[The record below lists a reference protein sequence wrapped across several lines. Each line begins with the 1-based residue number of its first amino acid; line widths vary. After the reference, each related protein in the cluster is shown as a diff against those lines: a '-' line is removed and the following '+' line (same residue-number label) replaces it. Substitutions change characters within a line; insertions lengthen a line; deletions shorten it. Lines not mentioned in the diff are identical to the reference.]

1 MKPGAAILMAL
12 ALITTTF
19 AGVSY
24 ADPTTGNG
32 SMNTIA
38 DMNYDALHLLVD
50 FDANGTDYTALTAE
64 IHVYDDDNF
73 SAWFG
78 PRDMTENDDFDNTSW
93 DTPNQ
98 YWADISLV
106 LFFEGSIDAPPMAD
120 EGTWYSVDAYVN
132 DSNGYTVGQAYTQIC
147 MVNGSACDT
156 STDDTEAEDTF
167 NEIDVDGD
175 GAING
180 TELINHENL
189 MRSENNDSP
198 MNTSEETELLDAMAD
213 YDTGFTSAD
222 GNDTE
227 DANDGMLEFNEFMEF
242 FYNEF
247 MSNEFTDYDLYYM
260 DDDDNRT
267 LEIHINDGGDYGYA
281 FVSLANMENE
291 VVYNSTFNT
300 TFWTLDLHANNL
312 YENIYFLT
320 ISIYDTMGDII
331 YMSGD
336 TLGEMDYEQMV
347 FDMYDNNSDGVI
359 SWEEYSLFL
368 MDTDTDWDED
378 EEEHFDM
385 VDKDDD
391 GAVNSSELIYYENS
405 LLIENDEPV
414 MDTDEESELLAEMA
428 DYDIGW
434 ESEDGTDSEDA
445 GDGMLEF
452 NEFMNYENGYSSM
465 DNVSLNLFKGMFLS
479 QDVND
484 DGGLDIDE
492 FSSFMELMMNN
503 TDGSDDSDDSD
514 DSGDS
519 LFMMMMLDTDG
530 DGNISLTEVLVMA
543 DDSGIVTFYT
553 NVFNHNDFNG
563 NGMLNLSELTFFMTH
578 MDDLDP
584 SYCYEVKAG
593 DNVMEDGE
601 LYELGES
608 FDEDMKKDLVAGE
621 TAPFDGEFCPE
632 DQPLPSGEYMVFFAD
647 LNGDGKISLTEA
659 ISLLNSFSMD
669 DGGEPLSDVEE
680 EWVSI
685 AFKMN
690 DRDGDELLDD
700 DEFENFYY
708 QIQSLRDDD
717 EDHDNGGDDGGETNM
732 VCYDRE
738 NHVVVGGFTD
748 ATSCEAAGY
757 MWTDMSQSSGGDDQ
771 NNADTEDEGDEID
784 FMNINVMFEQWHD
797 DSMELVIIEL
807 AVIDNAEDIARLSM
821 MADSMY
827 GNNDS
832 VLDESEVDMLM
843 ALYAMNLDVDDISKG
858 MTLDG
863 QNGTAVDFWVEI
875 DGLLE
880 GDDVVFIRVGTV
892 IEFPTTAYDNST
904 AHTFVVMDEEDDQSN
919 ERMNDS
925 MEDSME
931 DSENCQDYTIWIHN
945 SDSWNVD
952 SATGF
957 ALEETN
963 NAWYAD
969 ECALDDQ
976 ESLIFTLSKVENATL
991 PTEEEDDW
999 TWEDEEMNMFPVCEW
1014 YYAVTLANGSMMEDQ
1029 WMQDAPESG
1038 DYMITLVDNASYE
1051 IYVKCWDP
1059 EQGKMVVD
1067 ITSPLGNSSNTSLGY
1082 AMGYISFK
1090 LPAGTGGN
1098 VTFDVTWT
1106 DGYYT
1111 ESGTLTVYATGDGT
1125 IDLSDIEVAE
1135 SEGLLPGFTAAMGV
1149 LAMLGAAM
1157 IAGRRNRA

>member
-1 MKPGAAILMAL
+1 MTDSTSINMKPGAAILMAL

-32 SMNTIA
+32 SMNTMA
-38 DMNYDALHLLVD
+38 SMDYDELDMIVD

-64 IHVYDDDNF
+64 IHVYDGDGF

-78 PRDMTENDDFDNTSW
+78 PEDMMEESDNTSW
-93 DTPNQ
+93 NTH
-98 YWADISLV
+98 WADISLT
-106 LFFEGSIDAPPMAD
+106 LFFEGSVDASPMAD

-132 DSNGYTVGQAYTQIC
+132 DSYDGSTVGHAFTEIC
-147 MVNGSACDT
+147 MANGSVCEMPT
-156 STDDTEAEDTF
+156 LDTEAEDTF
-167 NEIDVDGD
+167 NEVDVDGD

-189 MRSENNDSP
+189 MRSQNNESP
-198 MNTSEETELLDAMAD
+198 MNTSEEIILLDAMAD

-227 DANDGMLEFNEFMEF
+227 DANDGMLEFYEFMD
-242 FYNEF
+242 FYY
-247 MSNEFTDYDLYYM
+247 DYIM
-260 DDDDNRT
+260 
-267 LEIHINDGGDYGYA
+267 GDYESVGAMLDETGVLTVMIHNGDGNIAYVQIVIMDMYQNELINETHFPA
-281 FVSLANMENE
+281 DSSDPTNGFDDWTSPDCCADSGMYTILVYVYDENDSMIGMEFLTVGE
-291 VVYNSTFNT
+291 MPTQEEMMFQM
-300 TFWTLDLHANNL
+300 FDLDGNG
-312 YENIYFLT
+312 T
-320 ISIYDTMGDII
+320 ISID
-331 YMSGD
+331 
-336 TLGEMDYEQMV
+336 
-347 FDMYDNNSDGVI
+347 
-359 SWEEYSLFL
+359 EYI
-368 MDTDTDWDED
+368 
-378 EEEHFDM
+378 
-385 VDKDDD
+385 
-391 GAVNSSELIYYENS
+391 AV
-405 LLIENDEPV
+405 
-414 MDTDEESELLAEMA
+414 M
-428 DYDIGW
+428 
-434 ESEDGTDSEDA
+434 EDGS
-445 GDGMLEF
+445 
-452 NEFMNYENGYSSM
+452 NETVDEQTKSM
-465 DNVSLNLFKGMFLS
+465 ITNLFTGE
-479 QDVND
+479 DV
-484 DGGLDIDE
+484 DGDQELNMDE
-492 FSSFMELMMNN
+492 FSSFVEAMNNMGEGGEGEYSEMELMM
-503 TDGSDDSDDSD
+503 T
-514 DSGDS
+514 
-519 LFMMMMLDTDG
+519 MLDTDG

-543 DDSGIVTFYT
+543 DDSEIVTFYT

-563 NGMLNLSELTFFMTH
+563 NGMLNLSELTFFMAH

-608 FDEDMKKDLVAGE
+608 SDEDMKMDLVAGE
-621 TAPFDGEFCPE
+621 TASFDGEFCPE
-632 DQPLPSGEYMVFFAD
+632 DQPLPSGEFMVFYAD

-659 ISLLNSFSMD
+659 ISLLNSFSTD
-669 DGGEPLSDVEE
+669 DSGEPLSDVEE

-708 QIQSLRDDD
+708 QIQSLQDDD
-717 EDHDNGGDDGGETNM
+717 EDHDNGGDANM

-738 NHVVVGGFTD
+738 NLVVVGGYTD
-748 ATSCEAAGY
+748 ATSCEADGY
-757 MWTDMSQSSGGDDQ
+757 LWADMSQSSGGDDQ
-771 NNADTEDEGDEID
+771 NNTDTEDEGDEID

-827 GNNDS
+827 GNNDT

-843 ALYAMNLDVDDISKG
+843 ALYAMNLDIDDISKG

-904 AHTFVVMDEEDDQSN
+904 AHTFVVMDVEDDQSN
-919 ERMNDS
+919 ETMN
-925 MEDSME
+925 DSME

-945 SDSWNVD
+945 SETWNVD

-957 ALEETN
+957 AFEETN
-963 NAWYAD
+963 NAWHTD

-999 TWEDEEMNMFPVCEW
+999 TWEDEEMNMFPVCDW
-1014 YYAVTLANGSMMEDQ
+1014 YYAVTFANGSMMEDQ

-1038 DYMITLVDNASYE
+1038 DYMITLVDNASYD

-1111 ESGTLTVYATGDGT
+1111 ESGTLTVYATGDGS

-1157 IAGRRNRA
+1157 IAGRRNKA

>member
-1 MKPGAAILMAL
+1 MTDSTSINMKPGAAILMAL

-32 SMNTIA
+32 SMNTMA
-38 DMNYDALHLLVD
+38 SMDYDELDMIVD

-64 IHVYDDDNF
+64 IHVYDGDGF

-78 PRDMTENDDFDNTSW
+78 PEDMMEESDNTSW
-93 DTPNQ
+93 NTH
-98 YWADISLV
+98 WADISLT
-106 LFFEGSIDAPPMAD
+106 LFFEGSVDASPMAD

-132 DSNGYTVGQAYTQIC
+132 DSYDGSTVGHAFTEIC
-147 MVNGSACDT
+147 MANGSVCEMPT
-156 STDDTEAEDTF
+156 LDTEAEDTF

-175 GAING
+175 GAITG
-180 TELINHENL
+180 QELIDFMNEQRYAENESAL
-189 MRSENNDSP
+189 NN
-198 MNTSEETELLDAMAD
+198 TEETELLEEMAMW
-213 YDTGFTSAD
+213 DTGWTSMD

-227 DANDGMLEFNEFMEF
+227 DANDSMIELNEFLAWYGDGDSEGAPTTAEFSLSNGYLYIWFYEEGDWSYATVELQDNNGNTVYNGTSTNSSWSIDMEENNLTD
-242 FYNEF
+242 NEYWVTF
-247 MSNEFTDYDLYYM
+247 TLIHPDGTVISIIGSWVSDYDYDQMMFDMFDLDGNGNISIDEYIAVMEDGSNETVD
-260 DDDDNRT
+260 
-267 LEIHINDGGDYGYA
+267 
-281 FVSLANMENE
+281 
-291 VVYNSTFNT
+291 
-300 TFWTLDLHANNL
+300 
-312 YENIYFLT
+312 
-320 ISIYDTMGDII
+320 
-331 YMSGD
+331 
-336 TLGEMDYEQMV
+336 EQ
-347 FDMYDNNSDGVI
+347 
-359 SWEEYSLFL
+359 
-368 MDTDTDWDED
+368 T
-378 EEEHFDM
+378 
-385 VDKDDD
+385 K
-391 GAVNSSELIYYENS
+391 
-405 LLIENDEPV
+405 
-414 MDTDEESELLAEMA
+414 
-428 DYDIGW
+428 
-434 ESEDGTDSEDA
+434 
-445 GDGMLEF
+445 
-452 NEFMNYENGYSSM
+452 SM
-465 DNVSLNLFKGMFLS
+465 ITNLFTGE
-479 QDVND
+479 DV
-484 DGGLDIDE
+484 DGDQELNMDE
-492 FSSFMELMMNN
+492 FSSFVEAMNN
-503 TDGSDDSDDSD
+503 MGEDDDEDD
-514 DSGDS
+514 
-519 LFMMMMLDTDG
+519 LEMMMMMLDTDG

-543 DDSGIVTFYT
+543 DDSEIVTFYT

-563 NGMLNLSELTFFMTH
+563 NGMLNLSELTIFMAH
-578 MDDLDP
+578 LDDMDP

-601 LYELGES
+601 LWEFGES
-608 FDEDMKKDLVAGE
+608 SDEGMKMDLVAGE
-621 TAPFDGEFCPE
+621 TASFDGEFCPE
-632 DQPLPSGEYMVFFAD
+632 SLPSGEFLVFFAD

-659 ISLLNSFSMD
+659 ISLVNSFSMD
-669 DGGEPLSDVEE
+669 DSGEPLSDVEE

-708 QIQSLRDDD
+708 QIQSLQDDD

-738 NHVVVGGFTD
+738 NLVVVGGYTD
-748 ATSCEAAGY
+748 ATSCEADGY
-757 MWTDMSQSSGGDDQ
+757 LWADMSQSSGGDDQ
-771 NNADTEDEGDEID
+771 NNTDTEDEGDEID

-843 ALYAMNLDVDDISKG
+843 ALYAMNLDIDDISKG

-957 ALEETN
+957 AFEETN

-976 ESLIFTLSKVENATL
+976 ESLIFKLSKVENATL

-1038 DYMITLVDNASYE
+1038 DYMITLVDNASYD

-1111 ESGTLTVYATGDGT
+1111 ESGTLTVYATGDGS

-1157 IAGRRNRA
+1157 IAGRRNKA

>member
-1 MKPGAAILMAL
+1 MTDSTSINMKPGAAILMAL

-24 ADPTTGNG
+24 ADPATGNG
-32 SMNTIA
+32 SMNTMA
-38 DMNYDALHLLVD
+38 SMDYDELDMIVD

-64 IHVYDDDNF
+64 IHVYDGDGF

-78 PRDMTENDDFDNTSW
+78 PEDMMEESDNTSW
-93 DTPNQ
+93 NTH
-98 YWADISLV
+98 WADISLT
-106 LFFEGSIDAPPMAD
+106 LFFEGSIDASPMAD

-132 DSNGYTVGQAYTQIC
+132 DSYDGYTVGHAFTEIC
-147 MVNGSACDT
+147 MANGSVCEMPT
-156 STDDTEAEDTF
+156 LDTEAEDIF

-189 MRSENNDSP
+189 MRSQNNESP
-198 MNTSEETELLDAMAD
+198 MNTSEEIILLDAMAD

-227 DANDGMLEFNEFMEF
+227 DANDGMLEFYEFMD
-242 FYNEF
+242 FYYDYIMGDYESVGAMLDETGVLTVMIHNGDGNIAYVQIVIMDMYQNELI
-247 MSNEFTDYDLYYM
+247 NETHFPADSSDPTNGFDDWTSPDCCADSGMYMILVHLYDENNSMIEVTFLTVGEM
-260 DDDDNRT
+260 PTEEESMFLMFD
-267 LEIHINDGGDYGYA
+267 NDGNG
-281 FVSLANMENE
+281 N
-291 VVYNSTFNT
+291 
-300 TFWTLDLHANNL
+300 
-312 YENIYFLT
+312 
-320 ISIYDTMGDII
+320 ISID
-331 YMSGD
+331 
-336 TLGEMDYEQMV
+336 
-347 FDMYDNNSDGVI
+347 
-359 SWEEYSLFL
+359 EYF
-368 MDTDTDWDED
+368 
-378 EEEHFDM
+378 
-385 VDKDDD
+385 
-391 GAVNSSELIYYENS
+391 A
-405 LLIENDEPV
+405 LIEGSNNETIDEQ
-414 MDTDEESELLAEMA
+414 TK
-428 DYDIGW
+428 
-434 ESEDGTDSEDA
+434 
-445 GDGMLEF
+445 
-452 NEFMNYENGYSSM
+452 SM
-465 DNVSLNLFKGMFLS
+465 ITNLFMGE
-479 QDVND
+479 DV
-484 DGGLDIDE
+484 DGDQELNMDE
-492 FSSFMELMMNN
+492 FSSFVEAMNNMGEGGEGEYSEMEL
-503 TDGSDDSDDSD
+503 
-514 DSGDS
+514 
-519 LFMMMMLDTDG
+519 MMMMLDENQDGNITLSEILVMVEENQSDASQMTTFYTNMFNNEDVDENALLDAGEFAVFFRVLVELDGEDCYEVMVGDAFMEEGEFEDEEGNYNYYMVGDTAPSNGTYCVQTGMDSDGFLYMHDTNGDDQLSLTEILAAISDENSTSMDLMIIGWVFESYDDNSDQLLGPNELGQFIDRIDNEYDYQPTPVQMMDLIDTDG
-530 DGNISLTEVLVMA
+530 DGSVSMNEIVLWISAENEEPMSEIEKEYLGIMFMMFDA
-543 DDSGIVTFYT
+543 DA
-553 NVFNHNDFNG
+553 NA
-563 NGMLNLSELTFFMTH
+563 MLNASEFP
-578 MDDLDP
+578 D
-584 SYCYEVKAG
+584 
-593 DNVMEDGE
+593 
-601 LYELGES
+601 
-608 FDEDMKKDLVAGE
+608 
-621 TAPFDGEFCPE
+621 
-632 DQPLPSGEYMVFFAD
+632 
-647 LNGDGKISLTEA
+647 
-659 ISLLNSFSMD
+659 
-669 DGGEPLSDVEE
+669 
-680 EWVSI
+680 
-685 AFKMN
+685 
-690 DRDGDELLDD
+690 
-700 DEFENFYY
+700 FYY
-708 QIQSLRDDD
+708 AMQSQ
-717 EDHDNGGDDGGETNM
+717 DHDNGGDDGGETNM
-732 VCYDRE
+732 VCYDTV

-748 ATSCEAAGY
+748 ATSCETAGHL
-757 MWTDMSQSSGGDDQ
+757 WTDMSQSSGGDDQ
-771 NNADTEDEGDEID
+771 NNTDTEDEGDEID

-827 GNNDS
+827 GNNDT

-843 ALYAMNLDVDDISKG
+843 ALYAMNLDIDDISKG

-904 AHTFVVMDEEDDQSN
+904 AHTFVVMDQEDDQSN
-919 ERMNDS
+919 ETMN
-925 MEDSME
+925 DSME

-945 SDSWNVD
+945 SETWNVD

-957 ALEETN
+957 AFEETN
-963 NAWYAD
+963 NAWHTD

-999 TWEDEEMNMFPVCEW
+999 TWEDEEMNMFPVCDW
-1014 YYAVTLANGSMMEDQ
+1014 YYAVTFANGSMMEDQ

-1038 DYMITLVDNASYE
+1038 DYMITLVDNASYD

>member
-1 MKPGAAILMAL
+1 MTDSTSINMKPGAAILMAL

-32 SMNTIA
+32 SMNTMA
-38 DMNYDALHLLVD
+38 SMDYDELDMIVD

-64 IHVYDDDNF
+64 IHVYDGDGF

-78 PRDMTENDDFDNTSW
+78 PEDMMEESDNTSW
-93 DTPNQ
+93 NTH
-98 YWADISLV
+98 WADISLT
-106 LFFEGSIDAPPMAD
+106 LFFEGSVDASPMAD

-132 DSNGYTVGQAYTQIC
+132 DSYDGSTVGHAFTEIC
-147 MVNGSACDT
+147 MANGSVCEMPT
-156 STDDTEAEDTF
+156 LDTEAEDTF

-175 GAING
+175 GAITG
-180 TELINHENL
+180 QELIDFMNEQRYAENESAL
-189 MRSENNDSP
+189 NN
-198 MNTSEETELLDAMAD
+198 TEETELLEEMAMW
-213 YDTGFTSAD
+213 DTGWTSMD

-227 DANDGMLEFNEFMEF
+227 DANDSMIELNEFLAWYGDGDSEGAPTTAEFSLSNGYLYIWFYEEGDWSYATVELQDNNGNTVYNGTSTNSSWSIDMEENNLTD
-242 FYNEF
+242 NEYWVNF
-247 MSNEFTDYDLYYM
+247 TLIHPDGTVISIIGSWVSDYDYDQMMFDMFDLDGNGNISIDEYIAVMEDGSNETVD
-260 DDDDNRT
+260 
-267 LEIHINDGGDYGYA
+267 
-281 FVSLANMENE
+281 
-291 VVYNSTFNT
+291 
-300 TFWTLDLHANNL
+300 
-312 YENIYFLT
+312 
-320 ISIYDTMGDII
+320 
-331 YMSGD
+331 
-336 TLGEMDYEQMV
+336 EQ
-347 FDMYDNNSDGVI
+347 
-359 SWEEYSLFL
+359 
-368 MDTDTDWDED
+368 T
-378 EEEHFDM
+378 
-385 VDKDDD
+385 K
-391 GAVNSSELIYYENS
+391 
-405 LLIENDEPV
+405 
-414 MDTDEESELLAEMA
+414 
-428 DYDIGW
+428 
-434 ESEDGTDSEDA
+434 
-445 GDGMLEF
+445 
-452 NEFMNYENGYSSM
+452 SM
-465 DNVSLNLFKGMFLS
+465 ITNLFTGE
-479 QDVND
+479 DV
-484 DGGLDIDE
+484 DGDQELNMDE
-492 FSSFMELMMNN
+492 FSSFVEAMNN
-503 TDGSDDSDDSD
+503 MGEDDDEDD
-514 DSGDS
+514 
-519 LFMMMMLDTDG
+519 LEMMMMMLDTDG

-543 DDSGIVTFYT
+543 DDSEIVTFYT

-563 NGMLNLSELTFFMTH
+563 NGMLNLSELTFFMAH
-578 MDDLDP
+578 LDDLDP

-601 LYELGES
+601 LWEFGES
-608 FDEDMKKDLVAGE
+608 SDEDMKMDLVAGE
-621 TAPFDGEFCPE
+621 TASFDGEFCPE
-632 DQPLPSGEYMVFFAD
+632 DQPLPSGEFMVFYAD

-659 ISLLNSFSMD
+659 ISLLNSFSTD
-669 DGGEPLSDVEE
+669 DSGEPLSDVEE

-700 DEFENFYY
+700 DEFENFFY
-708 QIQSLRDDD
+708 QIQSLQDDD

-738 NHVVVGGFTD
+738 NLVVVGGYTD
-748 ATSCEAAGY
+748 ATSCEADGY
-757 MWTDMSQSSGGDDQ
+757 LWADMSQSSGGDDQ
-771 NNADTEDEGDEID
+771 NNTDTEDEGDEID

-843 ALYAMNLDVDDISKG
+843 ALYAMNLDIDDISKG

-919 ERMNDS
+919 ETMN
-925 MEDSME
+925 DSME

-945 SDSWNVD
+945 SETWNVD

-957 ALEETN
+957 AFEETN

-976 ESLIFTLSKVENATL
+976 ESLIFKLSKVENATL
-991 PTEEEDDW
+991 PTEEDDDW

-1038 DYMITLVDNASYE
+1038 DYMITLVDNASYD

-1111 ESGTLTVYATGDGT
+1111 ESGTLTVYATGDGS

-1157 IAGRRNRA
+1157 IAGRRNKA

>member
-1 MKPGAAILMAL
+1 MTDSTSINMKPGAAILMAL

-32 SMNTIA
+32 SMNTMA
-38 DMNYDALHLLVD
+38 SMDYDELDMIVD

-64 IHVYDDDNF
+64 IHVYDGDGF

-78 PRDMTENDDFDNTSW
+78 PEDMMEESDNTSW
-93 DTPNQ
+93 NTH
-98 YWADISLV
+98 WADISLT
-106 LFFEGSIDAPPMAD
+106 LFFEGSVDASPMAD

-132 DSNGYTVGQAYTQIC
+132 DSYDGSTVGHAFTEIC
-147 MVNGSACDT
+147 MANGSVCEMPT
-156 STDDTEAEDTF
+156 LDTEAEDTF
-167 NEIDVDGD
+167 NEVDVDGD

-189 MRSENNDSP
+189 MRSQNNESP
-198 MNTSEETELLDAMAD
+198 MNTSEEIILLDAMAD

-227 DANDGMLEFNEFMEF
+227 DANDGMLEFYEFMD
-242 FYNEF
+242 FYY
-247 MSNEFTDYDLYYM
+247 DYIM
-260 DDDDNRT
+260 
-267 LEIHINDGGDYGYA
+267 GDYESVGAMLDETGVLTVMIHNGDGNIAYVQIVIMDMYQNELINETHFPA
-281 FVSLANMENE
+281 DSSDPTNGFDDWTSPDCCADSGMYTILVYVYDENDSMIGMEFLTVGE
-291 VVYNSTFNT
+291 MPTQEEMMFQM
-300 TFWTLDLHANNL
+300 FDLDGNG
-312 YENIYFLT
+312 T
-320 ISIYDTMGDII
+320 ISID
-331 YMSGD
+331 
-336 TLGEMDYEQMV
+336 
-347 FDMYDNNSDGVI
+347 
-359 SWEEYSLFL
+359 EYI
-368 MDTDTDWDED
+368 
-378 EEEHFDM
+378 
-385 VDKDDD
+385 
-391 GAVNSSELIYYENS
+391 AV
-405 LLIENDEPV
+405 
-414 MDTDEESELLAEMA
+414 M
-428 DYDIGW
+428 
-434 ESEDGTDSEDA
+434 EDGS
-445 GDGMLEF
+445 
-452 NEFMNYENGYSSM
+452 NETVDEQTKSM
-465 DNVSLNLFKGMFLS
+465 ITNLFTGE
-479 QDVND
+479 DV
-484 DGGLDIDE
+484 DGDQELNMDE
-492 FSSFMELMMNN
+492 FSSFVEAMNNMGEGGEGEYSEMELMM
-503 TDGSDDSDDSD
+503 T
-514 DSGDS
+514 
-519 LFMMMMLDTDG
+519 MLDTDG

-543 DDSGIVTFYT
+543 DDSEIVTFYT

-563 NGMLNLSELTFFMTH
+563 NGMLNLSELTIFMAH
-578 MDDLDP
+578 LDDMDP

-608 FDEDMKKDLVAGE
+608 SDEDMKMDLVAGE
-621 TAPFDGEFCPE
+621 TASFDGEFCPE
-632 DQPLPSGEYMVFFAD
+632 DQPLPSGEFMVFYAD

-659 ISLLNSFSMD
+659 ISLLNSFSTD
-669 DGGEPLSDVEE
+669 DSGEPLSDVEE

-708 QIQSLRDDD
+708 QIQSLQDDD

-738 NHVVVGGFTD
+738 NLVVVGGYTD
-748 ATSCEAAGY
+748 ATSCEADGY
-757 MWTDMSQSSGGDDQ
+757 LWADMSQSSGGDDQ
-771 NNADTEDEGDEID
+771 NNTDTEDEGDEID

-827 GNNDS
+827 GNNDT

-843 ALYAMNLDVDDISKG
+843 ALYAMNLDIDDISKG

-904 AHTFVVMDEEDDQSN
+904 AHTFVVMDVEDDQSN
-919 ERMNDS
+919 ETMN
-925 MEDSME
+925 DSME

-945 SDSWNVD
+945 SETWNVD

-957 ALEETN
+957 AFEETN
-963 NAWYAD
+963 NAWHTD

-999 TWEDEEMNMFPVCEW
+999 TWEDEEMNMFPVCDW
-1014 YYAVTLANGSMMEDQ
+1014 YYAVTFANGSMMEDQ

-1038 DYMITLVDNASYE
+1038 DYMITLVDNASYD

-1157 IAGRRNRA
+1157 IAGRRNKA

>member
-1 MKPGAAILMAL
+1 MTDSTSINMKPGAAILMAL

-32 SMNTIA
+32 SMNTMA
-38 DMNYDALHLLVD
+38 SMDYDELDMIVD

-64 IHVYDDDNF
+64 IHVYDGDGF

-78 PRDMTENDDFDNTSW
+78 PEDMMEESDNTSW
-93 DTPNQ
+93 NTH
-98 YWADISLV
+98 WADISLT
-106 LFFEGSIDAPPMAD
+106 LFFEGSVDASPMAD

-132 DSNGYTVGQAYTQIC
+132 DSYDGSTVGHAFTEIC
-147 MVNGSACDT
+147 MANGSVCEMPT
-156 STDDTEAEDTF
+156 LDTEAEDTF
-167 NEIDVDGD
+167 NEVDVDGD

-189 MRSENNDSP
+189 MRSQNNESP
-198 MNTSEETELLDAMAD
+198 MNTSEEIILLDAMAD

-227 DANDGMLEFNEFMEF
+227 DANDGMLEFYEFMD
-242 FYNEF
+242 FYY
-247 MSNEFTDYDLYYM
+247 DYIM
-260 DDDDNRT
+260 
-267 LEIHINDGGDYGYA
+267 GDYESVGAMLDETGVLTVMIHNGDGNIAYVQIVIMDMYQNELINETHFPA
-281 FVSLANMENE
+281 DSSDPTNGFDDWTSPDCCADSGMYTILVYVYDENDSMIGMEFLTVGE
-291 VVYNSTFNT
+291 MPTQEEMMFQM
-300 TFWTLDLHANNL
+300 FDLDGNG
-312 YENIYFLT
+312 T
-320 ISIYDTMGDII
+320 ISID
-331 YMSGD
+331 
-336 TLGEMDYEQMV
+336 
-347 FDMYDNNSDGVI
+347 
-359 SWEEYSLFL
+359 EYI
-368 MDTDTDWDED
+368 
-378 EEEHFDM
+378 
-385 VDKDDD
+385 
-391 GAVNSSELIYYENS
+391 AV
-405 LLIENDEPV
+405 
-414 MDTDEESELLAEMA
+414 M
-428 DYDIGW
+428 
-434 ESEDGTDSEDA
+434 EDGS
-445 GDGMLEF
+445 
-452 NEFMNYENGYSSM
+452 NETVDEQTKSM
-465 DNVSLNLFKGMFLS
+465 ITNLFTGE
-479 QDVND
+479 DV
-484 DGGLDIDE
+484 DGDQELNMDE
-492 FSSFMELMMNN
+492 FSSFVEAMNNMGEGGEGEYSEMELMM
-503 TDGSDDSDDSD
+503 T
-514 DSGDS
+514 
-519 LFMMMMLDTDG
+519 MLDTDG

-543 DDSGIVTFYT
+543 DDSEIVTFYT

-563 NGMLNLSELTFFMTH
+563 NGMLNLSELTFFMAH

-601 LYELGES
+601 LWEFGES
-608 FDEDMKKDLVAGE
+608 SDEGMKMDLVAGE
-621 TAPFDGEFCPE
+621 TASFDGEFCPE
-632 DQPLPSGEYMVFFAD
+632 DQPLPSGEFMVFYAD

-659 ISLLNSFSMD
+659 ISLLNSFSTD
-669 DGGEPLSDVEE
+669 DSGEPLSDVEE

-708 QIQSLRDDD
+708 QIQSLQDDD
-717 EDHDNGGDDGGETNM
+717 EDHDNGGDANM

-738 NHVVVGGFTD
+738 NLVVVGGYTD
-748 ATSCEAAGY
+748 ATSCEADGY
-757 MWTDMSQSSGGDDQ
+757 LWADMSQSSGGDDQ
-771 NNADTEDEGDEID
+771 NNTDTEDEGDEID

-827 GNNDS
+827 GNNDT

-843 ALYAMNLDVDDISKG
+843 ALYAMNLDIDDISKG

-904 AHTFVVMDEEDDQSN
+904 AHTFVVMDVEDDQSN
-919 ERMNDS
+919 ETMN
-925 MEDSME
+925 DSME

-945 SDSWNVD
+945 SETWNVD

-957 ALEETN
+957 AFEETN
-963 NAWYAD
+963 NAWHTD

-999 TWEDEEMNMFPVCEW
+999 TWEDEEMNMFPVCDW
-1014 YYAVTLANGSMMEDQ
+1014 YYAVTFANGSMMEDQ

-1038 DYMITLVDNASYE
+1038 DYMITLVDNASYD

-1111 ESGTLTVYATGDGT
+1111 ESGTLTVYATGDGS

-1157 IAGRRNRA
+1157 IAGRRNKA

>member
-1 MKPGAAILMAL
+1 MTDSTSINMKPGAAILMAL

-32 SMNTIA
+32 SMNTMA
-38 DMNYDALHLLVD
+38 SMDYDELDMIVD

-64 IHVYDDDNF
+64 IHVYDGDGF

-78 PRDMTENDDFDNTSW
+78 PEDMMEESDNTSW
-93 DTPNQ
+93 NTH
-98 YWADISLV
+98 WADISLT
-106 LFFEGSIDAPPMAD
+106 LFFEGSVDASPMAD

-132 DSNGYTVGQAYTQIC
+132 DSYDGSTVGHAFTEIC
-147 MVNGSACDT
+147 MANGSVCEMPT
-156 STDDTEAEDTF
+156 LDTEAEDTF
-167 NEIDVDGD
+167 NEVDVDGD

-189 MRSENNDSP
+189 MRSQNNESP
-198 MNTSEETELLDAMAD
+198 MNTSEEIILLDAMAD

-227 DANDGMLEFNEFMEF
+227 DANDGMLEFYEFMD
-242 FYNEF
+242 FYY
-247 MSNEFTDYDLYYM
+247 DYIM
-260 DDDDNRT
+260 
-267 LEIHINDGGDYGYA
+267 GDYESVGAMLDETGVLTVMIHNGDGNIAYVQIVIMDMYQNELINETHFPA
-281 FVSLANMENE
+281 DSSDPTNGFDDWTSPDCCADSGMYTILVYVYDENDSMIGMEFLTVGE
-291 VVYNSTFNT
+291 MPTQEEMMFQM
-300 TFWTLDLHANNL
+300 FDLDGNG
-312 YENIYFLT
+312 T
-320 ISIYDTMGDII
+320 ISID
-331 YMSGD
+331 
-336 TLGEMDYEQMV
+336 
-347 FDMYDNNSDGVI
+347 
-359 SWEEYSLFL
+359 EYI
-368 MDTDTDWDED
+368 
-378 EEEHFDM
+378 
-385 VDKDDD
+385 
-391 GAVNSSELIYYENS
+391 AV
-405 LLIENDEPV
+405 
-414 MDTDEESELLAEMA
+414 M
-428 DYDIGW
+428 
-434 ESEDGTDSEDA
+434 EDGS
-445 GDGMLEF
+445 
-452 NEFMNYENGYSSM
+452 NETVDEQTKSM
-465 DNVSLNLFKGMFLS
+465 ITNLFTGE
-479 QDVND
+479 DV
-484 DGGLDIDE
+484 DGDQELNMDE
-492 FSSFMELMMNN
+492 FSSFVEAMNNMGEGGEGEYSEMELMM
-503 TDGSDDSDDSD
+503 T
-514 DSGDS
+514 
-519 LFMMMMLDTDG
+519 MLDTDG
-530 DGNISLTEVLVMA
+530 DGNISLTEMLVM
-543 DDSGIVTFYT
+543 SVEPESETTFLT

-563 NGMLNLSELTFFMTH
+563 NGMLNLSELTIFMAH
-578 MDDLDP
+578 LDDMDP

-601 LYELGES
+601 LWEFGES
-608 FDEDMKKDLVAGE
+608 SDEGMKMDLVAGE
-621 TAPFDGEFCPE
+621 TASFDGEFCPE
-632 DQPLPSGEYMVFFAD
+632 DQPLPSGEFMVFYAD

-659 ISLLNSFSMD
+659 ISLLNSFSTD
-669 DGGEPLSDVEE
+669 DSGEPLSDVEE

-700 DEFENFYY
+700 DEFENFFY
-708 QIQSLRDDD
+708 QIQSLQDDD

-738 NHVVVGGFTD
+738 NLVVVGGYTD
-748 ATSCEAAGY
+748 ATSCEADGY
-757 MWTDMSQSSGGDDQ
+757 LWADMSQSSGGDDQ
-771 NNADTEDEGDEID
+771 NNTDTEDEGDEID

-843 ALYAMNLDVDDISKG
+843 ALYAMNLDIDDISKG

-919 ERMNDS
+919 ETMN
-925 MEDSME
+925 DSME

-945 SDSWNVD
+945 SETWNVD

-957 ALEETN
+957 AFEETN

-976 ESLIFTLSKVENATL
+976 ESLIFKLSKVENATL
-991 PTEEEDDW
+991 PTEEDDDW

-1038 DYMITLVDNASYE
+1038 DYMIMLMDNASYD

-1157 IAGRRNRA
+1157 IAGRRNKA

>member
-1 MKPGAAILMAL
+1 MTDSTSINMKPGAAILMAL

-32 SMNTIA
+32 SMNTMA
-38 DMNYDALHLLVD
+38 SMDYDELDMIVD

-64 IHVYDDDNF
+64 IHVYDGDGF

-78 PRDMTENDDFDNTSW
+78 PEDMMEESDNTSW
-93 DTPNQ
+93 NTH
-98 YWADISLV
+98 WADISLT
-106 LFFEGSIDAPPMAD
+106 LFFEGSVDASPMAD

-132 DSNGYTVGQAYTQIC
+132 DSYDGSTVGHAFTEIC
-147 MVNGSACDT
+147 MANGSVCEMPT
-156 STDDTEAEDTF
+156 LDTEAEDTF
-167 NEIDVDGD
+167 NEVDVDGD

-189 MRSENNDSP
+189 MRSQNNESP
-198 MNTSEETELLDAMAD
+198 MNTSEEIILLDAMAD

-227 DANDGMLEFNEFMEF
+227 DANDGMLEFYEFMD
-242 FYNEF
+242 FYY
-247 MSNEFTDYDLYYM
+247 DYIM
-260 DDDDNRT
+260 
-267 LEIHINDGGDYGYA
+267 GDYESVGAMLDETGVLTVMIHNGDGNIAYVQIVIMDMYQNELINETHFPA
-281 FVSLANMENE
+281 DSSDPTNGFDDWTSPDCCADSGMYTILVYVYDENDSMIGMEFLTVGE
-291 VVYNSTFNT
+291 MPTQEEMMFQM
-300 TFWTLDLHANNL
+300 FDLDGNG
-312 YENIYFLT
+312 T
-320 ISIYDTMGDII
+320 ISID
-331 YMSGD
+331 
-336 TLGEMDYEQMV
+336 
-347 FDMYDNNSDGVI
+347 
-359 SWEEYSLFL
+359 EYI
-368 MDTDTDWDED
+368 
-378 EEEHFDM
+378 
-385 VDKDDD
+385 
-391 GAVNSSELIYYENS
+391 AV
-405 LLIENDEPV
+405 
-414 MDTDEESELLAEMA
+414 M
-428 DYDIGW
+428 
-434 ESEDGTDSEDA
+434 EDGS
-445 GDGMLEF
+445 
-452 NEFMNYENGYSSM
+452 NETVDEQTKSM
-465 DNVSLNLFKGMFLS
+465 ITNLFTGE
-479 QDVND
+479 DV
-484 DGGLDIDE
+484 DGDQELNMDE
-492 FSSFMELMMNN
+492 FSSFVEAMNNMGEGGEGEYSEMELMM
-503 TDGSDDSDDSD
+503 T
-514 DSGDS
+514 
-519 LFMMMMLDTDG
+519 MLDTDG
-530 DGNISLTEVLVMA
+530 DGNISLTEMLVM
-543 DDSGIVTFYT
+543 SVEPESETTFLT

-563 NGMLNLSELTFFMTH
+563 NGMLNLSELTIFMAH
-578 MDDLDP
+578 LDDMDP

-601 LYELGES
+601 LWEFGES
-608 FDEDMKKDLVAGE
+608 SDEGMKMDLVAGE
-621 TAPFDGEFCPE
+621 TASFDGEFCPE
-632 DQPLPSGEYMVFFAD
+632 DQPLPSGEFMVFFAD

-659 ISLLNSFSMD
+659 ISLVNSFSMD
-669 DGGEPLSDVEE
+669 DVGEPLSDVEE

-700 DEFENFYY
+700 DEFENFFY
-708 QIQSLRDDD
+708 QIQSLQDDD
-717 EDHDNGGDDGGETNM
+717 EDHDNGGDANM

-738 NHVVVGGFTD
+738 NLVVVGGYTD
-748 ATSCEAAGY
+748 ATSCEADGY
-757 MWTDMSQSSGGDDQ
+757 LWADMSQSSGGDDQ
-771 NNADTEDEGDEID
+771 NNTDTEDEGDEID

-827 GNNDS
+827 GNNDT

-843 ALYAMNLDVDDISKG
+843 ALYAMNLDIDDISKG

-904 AHTFVVMDEEDDQSN
+904 AHTFVVMDVEDDQSN
-919 ERMNDS
+919 ETMN
-925 MEDSME
+925 DSME

-945 SDSWNVD
+945 SETWNVD

-957 ALEETN
+957 AFEETN
-963 NAWYAD
+963 NAWHTD

-999 TWEDEEMNMFPVCEW
+999 TWEDEEMNMFPVCDW
-1014 YYAVTLANGSMMEDQ
+1014 YYAVTFANGSMMEDQ

-1038 DYMITLVDNASYE
+1038 DYMITLVDNASYD

-1111 ESGTLTVYATGDGT
+1111 ESGTLTVYATGDGS

-1157 IAGRRNRA
+1157 IAGRRNKA

>member
-1 MKPGAAILMAL
+1 MTDSTSINMKPGAAILMAL

-32 SMNTIA
+32 SMNTMA
-38 DMNYDALHLLVD
+38 SMDYDELDMIVD

-64 IHVYDDDNF
+64 IHVYDGDGF

-78 PRDMTENDDFDNTSW
+78 PEDMMEESDNTSW
-93 DTPNQ
+93 NTH
-98 YWADISLV
+98 WADISLT
-106 LFFEGSIDAPPMAD
+106 LFFEGSVDASPMAD

-132 DSNGYTVGQAYTQIC
+132 DSYDGSTVGHAFTEIC
-147 MVNGSACDT
+147 MANGSVCEMPT
-156 STDDTEAEDTF
+156 LDTEAEDTF
-167 NEIDVDGD
+167 NEVDVDGD

-189 MRSENNDSP
+189 MRSQNNESP
-198 MNTSEETELLDAMAD
+198 MNTSEEIILLDAMAD

-227 DANDGMLEFNEFMEF
+227 DANDGMLEFYEFMD
-242 FYNEF
+242 FYY
-247 MSNEFTDYDLYYM
+247 DYIM
-260 DDDDNRT
+260 
-267 LEIHINDGGDYGYA
+267 GDYESVGAMLDETGVLTVMIHNGDGNIAYVQIVIMDMYQNELINETHFPA
-281 FVSLANMENE
+281 DSSDPTNGFDDWTSPDCCADSGMYTILVYVYDENDSMIGMEFLTVGE
-291 VVYNSTFNT
+291 MPTQEEMMFQM
-300 TFWTLDLHANNL
+300 FDLDGNG
-312 YENIYFLT
+312 T
-320 ISIYDTMGDII
+320 ISIDEYIAVMEDGSNETVD
-331 YMSGD
+331 
-336 TLGEMDYEQMV
+336 EQTKSMIT
-347 FDMYDNNSDGVI
+347 N
-359 SWEEYSLFL
+359 LF
-368 MDTDTDWDED
+368 M
-378 EEEHFDM
+378 
-385 VDKDDD
+385 
-391 GAVNSSELIYYENS
+391 
-405 LLIENDEPV
+405 
-414 MDTDEESELLAEMA
+414 
-428 DYDIGW
+428 
-434 ESEDGTDSEDA
+434 SEDVD
-445 GDGMLEF
+445 GDQE
-452 NEFMNYENGYSSM
+452 
-465 DNVSLNLFKGMFLS
+465 LNM
-479 QDVND
+479 
-484 DGGLDIDE
+484 DE
-492 FSSFMELMMNN
+492 FSSFVEAMNNMGEGGEGEYSEMELMM
-503 TDGSDDSDDSD
+503 T
-514 DSGDS
+514 
-519 LFMMMMLDTDG
+519 MLDTDG
-530 DGNISLTEVLVMA
+530 DGNISLTEMLVM
-543 DDSGIVTFYT
+543 SVEPESETTFLT

-563 NGMLNLSELTFFMTH
+563 NGMLNLSELTIFMAH
-578 MDDLDP
+578 LDDMDP

-601 LYELGES
+601 LWEFGES
-608 FDEDMKKDLVAGE
+608 SDEGMKMDLVAGE
-621 TAPFDGEFCPE
+621 TASFDGEFCPE
-632 DQPLPSGEYMVFFAD
+632 DQPLPSGEFMVFYAD

-659 ISLLNSFSMD
+659 ISLLNSFSTD
-669 DGGEPLSDVEE
+669 DSGEPLSDVEE

-700 DEFENFYY
+700 DEFENFFY
-708 QIQSLRDDD
+708 QIQSLQDDD

-738 NHVVVGGFTD
+738 NLVVVGGYTD
-748 ATSCEAAGY
+748 ATSCEADGY
-757 MWTDMSQSSGGDDQ
+757 LWADMSQSSGGDDQ
-771 NNADTEDEGDEID
+771 NNTDTEDEGDEID

-843 ALYAMNLDVDDISKG
+843 ALYAMNLDIDDISKG

-904 AHTFVVMDEEDDQSN
+904 AHTFVVMDVEDDQSN
-919 ERMNDS
+919 ETMN
-925 MEDSME
+925 DSME

-945 SDSWNVD
+945 SETWNVD

-957 ALEETN
+957 AFEETN
-963 NAWYAD
+963 NAWHTD

-999 TWEDEEMNMFPVCEW
+999 TWEDEEMNMFPVCDW
-1014 YYAVTLANGSMMEDQ
+1014 YYAVTFANGSMMEDQ

-1038 DYMITLVDNASYE
+1038 DYMITLVDNASYD

-1157 IAGRRNRA
+1157 IAGRRNKA

>member
-1 MKPGAAILMAL
+1 MNDTVSLKMKPGLAFLMAL
-12 ALITTTF
+12 ALVTTTF

-24 ADPTTGNG
+24 ADPATGTG
-32 SMNTIA
+32 AMNTIA
-38 DMNYDALHLLVD
+38 YMDYDELHLLVD

-98 YWADISLV
+98 YWADISLA
-106 LFFEGSIDAPPMAD
+106 LFFEGSPGVSPMAD
-120 EGTWYSVDAYVN
+120 EDTWYSVDAYVN

-156 STDDTEAEDTF
+156 STDDTEAEDIF

-189 MRSENNDSP
+189 MRSQNNESP
-198 MNTSEETELLDAMAD
+198 MNTSEEIILLDAMAD

-227 DANDGMLEFNEFMEF
+227 DANDGMLEFYEFMDFYYDYIMGDYESVGAMLDETGVLTVMIHNGDGNIAYVQIVIMDMYQNELINETHFPADSSDPTNGFDDWTSPDCCADSGMYTILVYVYDENDSMIGMEF
-242 FYNEF
+242 FTVGEMPTQEEMMFQMFDLDGNGNISIDEYIAAMEDG
-247 MSNEFTDYDLYYM
+247 SNETVD
-260 DDDDNRT
+260 
-267 LEIHINDGGDYGYA
+267 
-281 FVSLANMENE
+281 
-291 VVYNSTFNT
+291 
-300 TFWTLDLHANNL
+300 
-312 YENIYFLT
+312 
-320 ISIYDTMGDII
+320 
-331 YMSGD
+331 
-336 TLGEMDYEQMV
+336 EQ
-347 FDMYDNNSDGVI
+347 
-359 SWEEYSLFL
+359 
-368 MDTDTDWDED
+368 T
-378 EEEHFDM
+378 
-385 VDKDDD
+385 K
-391 GAVNSSELIYYENS
+391 
-405 LLIENDEPV
+405 
-414 MDTDEESELLAEMA
+414 
-428 DYDIGW
+428 
-434 ESEDGTDSEDA
+434 
-445 GDGMLEF
+445 
-452 NEFMNYENGYSSM
+452 SM
-465 DNVSLNLFKGMFLS
+465 ITNLFTGE
-479 QDVND
+479 DV
-484 DGGLDIDE
+484 DGDQELNMDE
-492 FSSFMELMMNN
+492 FSSFVEAMNN
-503 TDGSDDSDDSD
+503 MGEDDDEDD
-514 DSGDS
+514 
-519 LFMMMMLDTDG
+519 LEMMMMMLDTDG

-543 DDSGIVTFYT
+543 DDSEIVTFYT

-563 NGMLNLSELTFFMTH
+563 NGMLNLSELTFFMAH
-578 MDDLDP
+578 LDDLDP

-601 LYELGES
+601 LWEFGES
-608 FDEDMKKDLVAGE
+608 SDEGMKMDLVAGE
-621 TAPFDGEFCPE
+621 TASFDGEFCPE
-632 DQPLPSGEYMVFFAD
+632 DQPLPSGEFMVFYAD

-659 ISLLNSFSMD
+659 ISLLNSFSTD
-669 DGGEPLSDVEE
+669 DSGEPLSDVEE

-700 DEFENFYY
+700 DEFENFFY
-708 QIQSLRDDD
+708 QIQSLQDDD

-738 NHVVVGGFTD
+738 NLVVVGGYTD
-748 ATSCEAAGY
+748 ATSCEADGY
-757 MWTDMSQSSGGDDQ
+757 LWADMSQSSGGDDQ
-771 NNADTEDEGDEID
+771 NNTDTEDEGDEID

-843 ALYAMNLDVDDISKG
+843 ALYAMNLDIDDISKG

-919 ERMNDS
+919 ETMN
-925 MEDSME
+925 DSME

-945 SDSWNVD
+945 SETWNVD

-957 ALEETN
+957 AFEETN

-976 ESLIFTLSKVENATL
+976 ESLIFKLSKVENATL
-991 PTEEEDDW
+991 PTEEDDDW

-1038 DYMITLVDNASYE
+1038 DYMITLVDNASYD

-1157 IAGRRNRA
+1157 IAGRRNKA

>member
-1 MKPGAAILMAL
+1 MTDSTSINMKPGAAILMAL

-32 SMNTIA
+32 SMNTMA
-38 DMNYDALHLLVD
+38 SMDYDELDMIVD

-64 IHVYDDDNF
+64 IHVYDGDGF

-78 PRDMTENDDFDNTSW
+78 PEDMMEESDNTSW
-93 DTPNQ
+93 NTH
-98 YWADISLV
+98 WADISLT
-106 LFFEGSIDAPPMAD
+106 LFFEGSVDASPMAD

-132 DSNGYTVGQAYTQIC
+132 DSYDGSTVGHAFTEIC
-147 MVNGSACDT
+147 MANGSVCEMPT
-156 STDDTEAEDTF
+156 LDTEAEDTF
-167 NEIDVDGD
+167 NEVDVDGD

-189 MRSENNDSP
+189 MRSQNNESP
-198 MNTSEETELLDAMAD
+198 MNTSEEIILLDAMAD

-227 DANDGMLEFNEFMEF
+227 DANDGMLEFYEFMD
-242 FYNEF
+242 FYY
-247 MSNEFTDYDLYYM
+247 DYIM
-260 DDDDNRT
+260 
-267 LEIHINDGGDYGYA
+267 GDYESVGAMLDETGVLTVMIHNGDGNIAYVQIVIMDMYQNELINETHFPA
-281 FVSLANMENE
+281 DSSDPTNGFDDWTSPDCCADSGMYTILVYVYDENDSMIGMEFLTVGE
-291 VVYNSTFNT
+291 MPTQEEMMFQM
-300 TFWTLDLHANNL
+300 FDLDGNG
-312 YENIYFLT
+312 T
-320 ISIYDTMGDII
+320 ISID
-331 YMSGD
+331 
-336 TLGEMDYEQMV
+336 
-347 FDMYDNNSDGVI
+347 
-359 SWEEYSLFL
+359 EYI
-368 MDTDTDWDED
+368 
-378 EEEHFDM
+378 
-385 VDKDDD
+385 
-391 GAVNSSELIYYENS
+391 AV
-405 LLIENDEPV
+405 
-414 MDTDEESELLAEMA
+414 M
-428 DYDIGW
+428 
-434 ESEDGTDSEDA
+434 EDGS
-445 GDGMLEF
+445 
-452 NEFMNYENGYSSM
+452 NETVDEQTKSM
-465 DNVSLNLFKGMFLS
+465 ITNLFTGE
-479 QDVND
+479 DV
-484 DGGLDIDE
+484 DGDQELNMDE
-492 FSSFMELMMNN
+492 FSSFVEAMNNMGEGGEGEYSEMELMM
-503 TDGSDDSDDSD
+503 T
-514 DSGDS
+514 
-519 LFMMMMLDTDG
+519 MLDTDG
-530 DGNISLTEVLVMA
+530 DGNISLTEMLVM
-543 DDSGIVTFYT
+543 SVEPESETTFLT

-563 NGMLNLSELTFFMTH
+563 NGMLNLSELTIFMAH
-578 MDDLDP
+578 LDDMDP

-601 LYELGES
+601 LWEFGES
-608 FDEDMKKDLVAGE
+608 SDEGMKMDLVAGE
-621 TAPFDGEFCPE
+621 TASFDGEFCPE
-632 DQPLPSGEYMVFFAD
+632 DQPLPSGEFMVFFAD

-659 ISLLNSFSMD
+659 ISLVNSFSMD
-669 DGGEPLSDVEE
+669 DSGEPLSDVEE

-700 DEFENFYY
+700 DEFENFFY
-708 QIQSLRDDD
+708 QIQSLQDDD

-738 NHVVVGGFTD
+738 NLVVVGGYTD
-748 ATSCEAAGY
+748 ATSCEADGY
-757 MWTDMSQSSGGDDQ
+757 LWADMSQSSGGDDQ
-771 NNADTEDEGDEID
+771 NNTDTEDEGDEID

-843 ALYAMNLDVDDISKG
+843 ALYAMNLDIDDISKG

-904 AHTFVVMDEEDDQSN
+904 AHTFVVMDVEDDQSN
-919 ERMNDS
+919 ETMN
-925 MEDSME
+925 DSME

-945 SDSWNVD
+945 SETWNVD

-957 ALEETN
+957 AFEETN

-976 ESLIFTLSKVENATL
+976 ESLIFKLSKVENATL

-999 TWEDEEMNMFPVCEW
+999 TWEDEEMNMFPVCDW
-1014 YYAVTLANGSMMEDQ
+1014 YYAVTFANGSMMEDQ

-1038 DYMITLVDNASYE
+1038 DYMIMLMDNASYD

-1111 ESGTLTVYATGDGT
+1111 ESGTLTVYATGDGS

-1157 IAGRRNRA
+1157 IAGRRNKA

>member
-1 MKPGAAILMAL
+1 MTDSTSINMKPGAAILMAL

-32 SMNTIA
+32 SMNTMA
-38 DMNYDALHLLVD
+38 SMDYDELDMIVD

-64 IHVYDDDNF
+64 IHVYDGDGF

-78 PRDMTENDDFDNTSW
+78 PEDMMEESDNTSW
-93 DTPNQ
+93 NTH
-98 YWADISLV
+98 WADISLT
-106 LFFEGSIDAPPMAD
+106 LFFEGSVDASPMAD

-132 DSNGYTVGQAYTQIC
+132 DSYDGSTVGHAFTEIC
-147 MVNGSACDT
+147 MANGSVCEMPT
-156 STDDTEAEDTF
+156 LDTEAEDTF
-167 NEIDVDGD
+167 NEVDVDGD

-189 MRSENNDSP
+189 MRSQNNESP
-198 MNTSEETELLDAMAD
+198 MNTSEEIILLDAMAD

-227 DANDGMLEFNEFMEF
+227 DANDGMLEFYEFMD
-242 FYNEF
+242 FYY
-247 MSNEFTDYDLYYM
+247 DYIM
-260 DDDDNRT
+260 
-267 LEIHINDGGDYGYA
+267 GDYESVGAMLDETGVLTVMIHNGDGNIAYVQIVIMDMYQNELINETHFPA
-281 FVSLANMENE
+281 DSSDPTNGFDDWTSPDCCADSGMYTILVYVYDENDSMIGMEFLTVGE
-291 VVYNSTFNT
+291 MPTQEEMMFQM
-300 TFWTLDLHANNL
+300 FDLDGNG
-312 YENIYFLT
+312 T
-320 ISIYDTMGDII
+320 ISID
-331 YMSGD
+331 
-336 TLGEMDYEQMV
+336 
-347 FDMYDNNSDGVI
+347 
-359 SWEEYSLFL
+359 EYI
-368 MDTDTDWDED
+368 
-378 EEEHFDM
+378 
-385 VDKDDD
+385 
-391 GAVNSSELIYYENS
+391 AV
-405 LLIENDEPV
+405 
-414 MDTDEESELLAEMA
+414 M
-428 DYDIGW
+428 
-434 ESEDGTDSEDA
+434 EDGS
-445 GDGMLEF
+445 
-452 NEFMNYENGYSSM
+452 NETVDEQTKSM
-465 DNVSLNLFKGMFLS
+465 ITNLFTGE
-479 QDVND
+479 DV
-484 DGGLDIDE
+484 DGDQELNMDE
-492 FSSFMELMMNN
+492 FSSFVEAMNNMGEGGEGEYSEMELMM
-503 TDGSDDSDDSD
+503 T
-514 DSGDS
+514 
-519 LFMMMMLDTDG
+519 MLDTDG

-543 DDSGIVTFYT
+543 DDSEIVTFYT

-563 NGMLNLSELTFFMTH
+563 NGMLNLSELTFFMAH

-608 FDEDMKKDLVAGE
+608 SDEDMKMDLVAGE
-621 TAPFDGEFCPE
+621 TASFDGEFCPE
-632 DQPLPSGEYMVFFAD
+632 DQPLPSGEFMVFYAD

-659 ISLLNSFSMD
+659 ISLLNSFSTD
-669 DGGEPLSDVEE
+669 DSGEPLSDVEE

-708 QIQSLRDDD
+708 QIQSLQDDD
-717 EDHDNGGDDGGETNM
+717 EDHDNGGDANM

-738 NHVVVGGFTD
+738 NLVVVGGYTD

-757 MWTDMSQSSGGDDQ
+757 TWADMSQSSGGDDQ
-771 NNADTEDEGDEID
+771 NNTDTEDEGDEID

-827 GNNDS
+827 GNNDT

-843 ALYAMNLDVDDISKG
+843 ALYAMNLDIDDISKG

-904 AHTFVVMDEEDDQSN
+904 AHTFVVMDVEDDQSN
-919 ERMNDS
+919 ETMN
-925 MEDSME
+925 DSME

-945 SDSWNVD
+945 SETWNVD

-957 ALEETN
+957 AFEETN
-963 NAWYAD
+963 NAWHTD

-999 TWEDEEMNMFPVCEW
+999 TWEDEEMNMFPVCDW
-1014 YYAVTLANGSMMEDQ
+1014 YYAVTFANGSMMEDQ

-1038 DYMITLVDNASYE
+1038 DYMIMLMDNASYD

-1111 ESGTLTVYATGDGT
+1111 ESGTLTVYATGDGS

-1157 IAGRRNRA
+1157 IAGRRNKA

>member
-1 MKPGAAILMAL
+1 MTDSLSLKSKPSAAILMAL

-19 AGVSY
+19 AGVSF
-24 ADPTTGNG
+24 ADHTDETGL
-32 SMNTIA
+32 MNTFLSM
-38 DMNYDALHLLVD
+38 DYDELEITVD
-50 FDANGTDYTALTAE
+50 FGANGTDYGTMTGNYSLREAGNEGTLLSGSYDLMEETDNTLWNTHWGSFNLTHFFEQTAE
-64 IHVYDDDNF
+64 DGSWYTVEGYVYAENSTQIGYNWIDICMDNGTACE
-73 SAWFG
+73 SDIEA
-78 PRDMTENDDFDNTSW
+78 TAEELFD
-93 DTPNQ
+93 
-98 YWADISLV
+98 
-106 LFFEGSIDAPPMAD
+106 E
-120 EGTWYSVDAYVN
+120 VDA
-132 DSNGYTVGQAYTQIC
+132 
-147 MVNGSACDT
+147 
-156 STDDTEAEDTF
+156 
-167 NEIDVDGD
+167 DGD
-175 GAING
+175 GAITG
-180 TELINHENL
+180 QELIDFMNEQADELNESAL
-189 MRSENNDSP
+189 NN
-198 MNTSEETELLDAMAD
+198 TEETELLEEMAMW
-213 YDTGFTSAD
+213 DTGWTSMD

-227 DANDGMLEFNEFMEF
+227 DANDSMLELNEFLAWLNSDGDDDVGMDWSVEAMLDETGVLTVMIHNDDGNIAYVQIVIMDMYQNELNNSTTTNFDDWITMWHSAGEISCCADSGMYTILVYVYDENDSMIGMEF
-242 FYNEF
+242 FTVGEMPTQEEMMFQMFDLDGNGNISIDEYIAAMEDG
-247 MSNEFTDYDLYYM
+247 SNETVD
-260 DDDDNRT
+260 
-267 LEIHINDGGDYGYA
+267 
-281 FVSLANMENE
+281 
-291 VVYNSTFNT
+291 
-300 TFWTLDLHANNL
+300 
-312 YENIYFLT
+312 
-320 ISIYDTMGDII
+320 
-331 YMSGD
+331 
-336 TLGEMDYEQMV
+336 EQ
-347 FDMYDNNSDGVI
+347 
-359 SWEEYSLFL
+359 
-368 MDTDTDWDED
+368 T
-378 EEEHFDM
+378 
-385 VDKDDD
+385 K
-391 GAVNSSELIYYENS
+391 
-405 LLIENDEPV
+405 
-414 MDTDEESELLAEMA
+414 
-428 DYDIGW
+428 
-434 ESEDGTDSEDA
+434 
-445 GDGMLEF
+445 
-452 NEFMNYENGYSSM
+452 SM
-465 DNVSLNLFKGMFLS
+465 ITNLFTGE
-479 QDVND
+479 DV
-484 DGGLDIDE
+484 DGDQELNMDE
-492 FSSFMELMMNN
+492 FSSFVEAMNN
-503 TDGSDDSDDSD
+503 MGEDDDEDD
-514 DSGDS
+514 
-519 LFMMMMLDTDG
+519 LEMMMMMLDTDG

-543 DDSGIVTFYT
+543 DDSEIVTFYT

-563 NGMLNLSELTFFMTH
+563 NGMLNLSELTFFMAH
-578 MDDLDP
+578 LDDLDP

-601 LYELGES
+601 LWEFGES
-608 FDEDMKKDLVAGE
+608 SDEGMKMDLVAGE
-621 TAPFDGEFCPE
+621 TASFDGEFCPE
-632 DQPLPSGEYMVFFAD
+632 DQPLPSGEFMVFYAD

-659 ISLLNSFSMD
+659 ISLLNSFSTND
-669 DGGEPLSDVEE
+669 SGEPLSDVEE

-700 DEFENFYY
+700 DEFENFFY
-708 QIQSLRDDD
+708 QIQSLQDDD

-738 NHVVVGGFTD
+738 NLVVVGGYTD
-748 ATSCEAAGY
+748 ATSCEADGY
-757 MWTDMSQSSGGDDQ
+757 LWADMSQSSGGDDQ
-771 NNADTEDEGDEID
+771 NNTDTEDEGDEID

-843 ALYAMNLDVDDISKG
+843 ALYAMNLDIDDISKG

-919 ERMNDS
+919 ETMN
-925 MEDSME
+925 DSME

-945 SDSWNVD
+945 SETWNVD

-957 ALEETN
+957 AFEETN

-976 ESLIFTLSKVENATL
+976 ESLIFKLSKVENATL
-991 PTEEEDDW
+991 PTEEDDDW

-1038 DYMITLVDNASYE
+1038 DYMITLVDNASYD

-1111 ESGTLTVYATGDGT
+1111 ESGTLTVYATGDGS

-1135 SEGLLPGFTAAMGV
+1135 SEIILTRSLR
-1149 LAMLGAAM
+1149 L
-1157 IAGRRNRA
+1157 RRRRFRELRF

>member
-1 MKPGAAILMAL
+1 MTDSTSINMKPGAAILMAL

-38 DMNYDALHLLVD
+38 SMDYDELDMIVD
-50 FDANGTDYTALTAE
+50 FDANGTTYSGLTAE
-64 IHVYDDDNF
+64 IHVYDDDGF

-78 PRDMTENDDFDNTSW
+78 PEDMMEESDNTSW
-93 DTPNQ
+93 NTH
-98 YWADISLV
+98 WADISLA
-106 LFFEGSIDAPPMAD
+106 LFFEGSIDASPMAD

-132 DSNGYTVGQAYTQIC
+132 DSYDGYTVGHAFTEIC
-147 MVNGSACDT
+147 MANGSVCEMPIL
-156 STDDTEAEDTF
+156 DTEAEDIF

-175 GAING
+175 GAI
-180 TELINHENL
+180 TEQELIDFDNEQRNAENESPL
-189 MRSENNDSP
+189 NN
-198 MNTSEETELLDAMAD
+198 TEETELLEEMAMWD
-213 YDTGFTSAD
+213 IGWTSMD

-227 DANDGMLEFNEFMEF
+227 DANDSMLEFNEFLAWYNDGDSEGAPTTAEFSLSNGYLYIWFYEEGDWSYATVELQDNNGNTVYNGTSTNSSWSIDMEENNLTDDEYWVQLTLIHPDGTIISIIGSWVSDYDYDQMMF
-242 FYNEF
+242 DMFDLDGNGNISIDEYIAAMEDG
-247 MSNEFTDYDLYYM
+247 SNETVD
-260 DDDDNRT
+260 
-267 LEIHINDGGDYGYA
+267 
-281 FVSLANMENE
+281 
-291 VVYNSTFNT
+291 
-300 TFWTLDLHANNL
+300 
-312 YENIYFLT
+312 
-320 ISIYDTMGDII
+320 
-331 YMSGD
+331 
-336 TLGEMDYEQMV
+336 EQ
-347 FDMYDNNSDGVI
+347 
-359 SWEEYSLFL
+359 
-368 MDTDTDWDED
+368 T
-378 EEEHFDM
+378 
-385 VDKDDD
+385 K
-391 GAVNSSELIYYENS
+391 
-405 LLIENDEPV
+405 
-414 MDTDEESELLAEMA
+414 
-428 DYDIGW
+428 
-434 ESEDGTDSEDA
+434 
-445 GDGMLEF
+445 
-452 NEFMNYENGYSSM
+452 SM
-465 DNVSLNLFKGMFLS
+465 ITNLFMGE
-479 QDVND
+479 DV
-484 DGGLDIDE
+484 DGDQELNMDE
-492 FSSFMELMMNN
+492 FSSFVEAMNNMGEGDEGEYSEMEL
-503 TDGSDDSDDSD
+503 
-514 DSGDS
+514 
-519 LFMMMMLDTDG
+519 MMMMLDTNQ
-530 DGNISLTEVLVMA
+530 DGNISLAEILSTMVEE
-543 DDSGIVTFYT
+543 DSPDSEQMTTLYT
-553 NVFNHNDFNG
+553 NMFNNEDVDENALLDAGEFAVFVRV
-563 NGMLNLSELTFFMTH
+563 LEEL
-578 MDDLDP
+578 DGED
-584 SYCYEVKAG
+584 CYEVMVG
-593 DNVMEDGE
+593 DAFMEEGE
-601 LYELGES
+601 FE
-608 FDEDMKKDLVAGE
+608 DEEGNYNYYMVGD
-621 TAPFDGEFCPE
+621 TAPSNGTYCVQTGMDSDMLLYMYDIDG
-632 DQPLPSGEYMVFFAD
+632 DDHL
-647 LNGDGKISLTEA
+647 SLTEILA
-659 ISLLNSFSMD
+659 AMSDENSTAMDLMIIGWVFESYDDNSDQLLGPNEFGEFIDRMDNEYDYQPTPVQMMDLIDTDGDGSVSMD
-669 DGGEPLSDVEE
+669 EIVLWISAENEEPMSEIEKEYLGIMFMMFDADANAMLNAS
-680 EWVSI
+680 
-685 AFKMN
+685 
-690 DRDGDELLDD
+690 
-700 DEFENFYY
+700 EFPDFYY
-708 QIQSLRDDD
+708 AMQSQ
-717 EDHDNGGDDGGETNM
+717 DHDNGGDDGGETNM
-732 VCYDRE
+732 VCYDTV

-748 ATSCEAAGY
+748 ATSCETAGHV
-757 MWTDMSQSSGGDDQ
+757 WTDMSQSSGGDDQ

-807 AVIDNAEDIARLSM
+807 AIIDNAEEIARLSM

-843 ALYAMNLDVDDISKG
+843 ALYAMNLDIDDISKG

-904 AHTFVVMDEEDDQSN
+904 AHTFVVMDQEDDQSN
-919 ERMNDS
+919 ETMNGS
-925 MEDSME
+925 MEN
-931 DSENCQDYTIWIHN
+931 SENCQDFTVWIHN
-945 SDSWNVD
+945 SETWNVD

-999 TWEDEEMNMFPVCEW
+999 TWEDEEMNMFPVCDW
-1014 YYAVTLANGSMMEDQ
+1014 YYAVTFANGSMMEDQ

-1038 DYMITLVDNASYE
+1038 DYMITLVDNASYD

>member
-1 MKPGAAILMAL
+1 VMEDGSNETVDEQTKSM
-12 ALITTTF
+12 ITNLF
-19 AGVSY
+19 
-24 ADPTTGNG
+24 TG
-32 SMNTIA
+32 
-38 DMNYDALHLLVD
+38 
-50 FDANGTDYTALTAE
+50 E
-64 IHVYDDDNF
+64 
-73 SAWFG
+73 
-78 PRDMTENDDFDNTSW
+78 
-93 DTPNQ
+93 
-98 YWADISLV
+98 
-106 LFFEGSIDAPPMAD
+106 
-120 EGTWYSVDAYVN
+120 
-132 DSNGYTVGQAYTQIC
+132 
-147 MVNGSACDT
+147 
-156 STDDTEAEDTF
+156 
-167 NEIDVDGD
+167 DVDGD
-175 GAING
+175 Q
-180 TELINHENL
+180 EL
-189 MRSENNDSP
+189 
-198 MNTSEETELLDAMAD
+198 
-213 YDTGFTSAD
+213 
-222 GNDTE
+222 
-227 DANDGMLEFNEFMEF
+227 
-242 FYNEF
+242 
-247 MSNEFTDYDLYYM
+247 
-260 DDDDNRT
+260 
-267 LEIHINDGGDYGYA
+267 
-281 FVSLANMENE
+281 NM
-291 VVYNSTFNT
+291 
-300 TFWTLDLHANNL
+300 
-312 YENIYFLT
+312 
-320 ISIYDTMGDII
+320 
-331 YMSGD
+331 
-336 TLGEMDYEQMV
+336 
-347 FDMYDNNSDGVI
+347 
-359 SWEEYSLFL
+359 
-368 MDTDTDWDED
+368 
-378 EEEHFDM
+378 
-385 VDKDDD
+385 
-391 GAVNSSELIYYENS
+391 
-405 LLIENDEPV
+405 
-414 MDTDEESELLAEMA
+414 
-428 DYDIGW
+428 
-434 ESEDGTDSEDA
+434 
-445 GDGMLEF
+445 
-452 NEFMNYENGYSSM
+452 
-465 DNVSLNLFKGMFLS
+465 
-479 QDVND
+479 
-484 DGGLDIDE
+484 DE
-492 FSSFMELMMNN
+492 FSSFVEAMNN
-503 TDGSDDSDDSD
+503 MGEDDDEDD
-514 DSGDS
+514 
-519 LFMMMMLDTDG
+519 LEMMMMMLDTDG

-543 DDSGIVTFYT
+543 DDSEIVTFYT

-563 NGMLNLSELTFFMTH
+563 NGMLNLSELTFFMAH
-578 MDDLDP
+578 LDDLDP

-601 LYELGES
+601 LWEFGES
-608 FDEDMKKDLVAGE
+608 SDEDMKMDLVAGE
-621 TAPFDGEFCPE
+621 TASFDGEFCPE
-632 DQPLPSGEYMVFFAD
+632 DQPLPSGEFMVFYAD

-659 ISLLNSFSMD
+659 ISLLNSFSTD
-669 DGGEPLSDVEE
+669 DSGEPLSDVEE

-708 QIQSLRDDD
+708 QIQSLQDDD

-738 NHVVVGGFTD
+738 NLVVVGGYTD
-748 ATSCEAAGY
+748 ATSCEADGY
-757 MWTDMSQSSGGDDQ
+757 LWADMSQSSGGDDQ
-771 NNADTEDEGDEID
+771 NNTDTEDEGDEID

-843 ALYAMNLDVDDISKG
+843 ALYAMNLDIDDISKG

-919 ERMNDS
+919 ETMN
-925 MEDSME
+925 DSME

-945 SDSWNVD
+945 SETWNVD

-957 ALEETN
+957 AFEETN

-976 ESLIFTLSKVENATL
+976 ESLIFKLSKVENATL
-991 PTEEEDDW
+991 PTEEDDDW

-1038 DYMITLVDNASYE
+1038 DYMITLVDNASYD

-1111 ESGTLTVYATGDGT
+1111 ESGTLTVYATGDGS

-1157 IAGRRNRA
+1157 IAGRRNKA

>member
-1 MKPGAAILMAL
+1 MTDSTSINMKPGAAILMAL

-32 SMNTIA
+32 SMNTMA
-38 DMNYDALHLLVD
+38 SMDYDELDMIVD

-64 IHVYDDDNF
+64 IHVYDGDGF

-78 PRDMTENDDFDNTSW
+78 PEDMMEESDNTSW
-93 DTPNQ
+93 NTH
-98 YWADISLV
+98 WADISLT
-106 LFFEGSIDAPPMAD
+106 LFFEGSVDASPMAD

-132 DSNGYTVGQAYTQIC
+132 DSYDGSTVGHAFTEIC
-147 MVNGSACDT
+147 MANGSVCEMPT
-156 STDDTEAEDTF
+156 LDTEAEDTF
-167 NEIDVDGD
+167 NEVDVDGD

-189 MRSENNDSP
+189 MRSQNNESP
-198 MNTSEETELLDAMAD
+198 MNTSEEIILLDAMAD

-227 DANDGMLEFNEFMEF
+227 DANDGMLEFYEFMD
-242 FYNEF
+242 FYY
-247 MSNEFTDYDLYYM
+247 DYIM
-260 DDDDNRT
+260 
-267 LEIHINDGGDYGYA
+267 GDYESVGAMLDETGVLTVMIHNGDGNIAYVQIVIMDMYQNELINETHFPA
-281 FVSLANMENE
+281 DSSDPTNGFDDWTSPDCCADSGMYTILVYVYDENDSMIGMEFLTVGE
-291 VVYNSTFNT
+291 MPTQEEMMFQM
-300 TFWTLDLHANNL
+300 FDLDGNG
-312 YENIYFLT
+312 T
-320 ISIYDTMGDII
+320 ISIDEYIAVMEDGSNETVD
-331 YMSGD
+331 
-336 TLGEMDYEQMV
+336 EQTKSMIT
-347 FDMYDNNSDGVI
+347 N
-359 SWEEYSLFL
+359 LF
-368 MDTDTDWDED
+368 M
-378 EEEHFDM
+378 
-385 VDKDDD
+385 
-391 GAVNSSELIYYENS
+391 
-405 LLIENDEPV
+405 
-414 MDTDEESELLAEMA
+414 
-428 DYDIGW
+428 
-434 ESEDGTDSEDA
+434 SEDVD
-445 GDGMLEF
+445 GDQE
-452 NEFMNYENGYSSM
+452 
-465 DNVSLNLFKGMFLS
+465 LNM
-479 QDVND
+479 
-484 DGGLDIDE
+484 DE
-492 FSSFMELMMNN
+492 FSSFVEAMNNMGEGGEGEYSEMELMM
-503 TDGSDDSDDSD
+503 T
-514 DSGDS
+514 
-519 LFMMMMLDTDG
+519 MLDTDG
-530 DGNISLTEVLVMA
+530 DGNISLTEMLVM
-543 DDSGIVTFYT
+543 SVEPESETTFLT

-563 NGMLNLSELTFFMTH
+563 NGMLNLSELTIFMAH
-578 MDDLDP
+578 LDDMDP

-601 LYELGES
+601 LWEFGES
-608 FDEDMKKDLVAGE
+608 SDEGMKMDLVAGE
-621 TAPFDGEFCPE
+621 TASFDGEFCPE
-632 DQPLPSGEYMVFFAD
+632 DQPLPSGEFMVFFAD

-659 ISLLNSFSMD
+659 ISLLNSFSTD
-669 DGGEPLSDVEE
+669 DSGEPLSDVEE

-700 DEFENFYY
+700 DEFENFFY
-708 QIQSLRDDD
+708 QIQSLQDDD

-738 NHVVVGGFTD
+738 NLVVVGGYTD
-748 ATSCEAAGY
+748 ATSCEADGY
-757 MWTDMSQSSGGDDQ
+757 LWADMSQSSGGDDQ
-771 NNADTEDEGDEID
+771 NNTDTEDEGDEID

-827 GNNDS
+827 GNNDT

-843 ALYAMNLDVDDISKG
+843 ALYAMNLDIDDISKG

-904 AHTFVVMDEEDDQSN
+904 AHTFVVMDVEDDQSN
-919 ERMNDS
+919 ETMN
-925 MEDSME
+925 DSME

-945 SDSWNVD
+945 SETWNVD

-957 ALEETN
+957 AFEETN
-963 NAWYAD
+963 NAWHTD

-999 TWEDEEMNMFPVCEW
+999 TWEDEEMNMFPVCDW
-1014 YYAVTLANGSMMEDQ
+1014 YYAVTFANGSMMEDQ

-1038 DYMITLVDNASYE
+1038 DYMITLVDNASYD

-1111 ESGTLTVYATGDGT
+1111 ESGTLTVYATGDGS

-1157 IAGRRNRA
+1157 IAGRRNKA

>member
-1 MKPGAAILMAL
+1 MTDSTSINMKPGAAILMAL

-32 SMNTIA
+32 SMNTMA
-38 DMNYDALHLLVD
+38 SMDYDELDMIVD

-64 IHVYDDDNF
+64 IHVYDGDGF

-78 PRDMTENDDFDNTSW
+78 PEDMMEESDNTSW
-93 DTPNQ
+93 NTH
-98 YWADISLV
+98 WADISLT
-106 LFFEGSIDAPPMAD
+106 LFFEGSVDASPMAD

-132 DSNGYTVGQAYTQIC
+132 DSYDGSTVGHAFTEIC
-147 MVNGSACDT
+147 MANGSVCEMPT
-156 STDDTEAEDTF
+156 LDTEAEDTF
-167 NEIDVDGD
+167 NEVDVDGD

-189 MRSENNDSP
+189 MRSQNNESP
-198 MNTSEETELLDAMAD
+198 MNTSEEIILLDAMAD

-227 DANDGMLEFNEFMEF
+227 DANDGMLEFYEFMD
-242 FYNEF
+242 FYY
-247 MSNEFTDYDLYYM
+247 DYIM
-260 DDDDNRT
+260 
-267 LEIHINDGGDYGYA
+267 GDYESVGAMLDETGVLTVMIHNGDGNIAYVQIVIMDMYQNELINETHFPA
-281 FVSLANMENE
+281 DSSDPTNGFDDWTSPDCCADSGMYTILVYVYDENDSMIGMEFLTVGE
-291 VVYNSTFNT
+291 MPTQEEMMFQM
-300 TFWTLDLHANNL
+300 FDLDGNG
-312 YENIYFLT
+312 T
-320 ISIYDTMGDII
+320 ISID
-331 YMSGD
+331 
-336 TLGEMDYEQMV
+336 
-347 FDMYDNNSDGVI
+347 
-359 SWEEYSLFL
+359 EYI
-368 MDTDTDWDED
+368 
-378 EEEHFDM
+378 
-385 VDKDDD
+385 
-391 GAVNSSELIYYENS
+391 AV
-405 LLIENDEPV
+405 
-414 MDTDEESELLAEMA
+414 M
-428 DYDIGW
+428 
-434 ESEDGTDSEDA
+434 EDGS
-445 GDGMLEF
+445 
-452 NEFMNYENGYSSM
+452 NETVDEQTKSM
-465 DNVSLNLFKGMFLS
+465 ITNLFTGE
-479 QDVND
+479 DV
-484 DGGLDIDE
+484 DGDQELNMDE
-492 FSSFMELMMNN
+492 FSSFVEAMNNMGEGGEGEYSEMELMM
-503 TDGSDDSDDSD
+503 T
-514 DSGDS
+514 
-519 LFMMMMLDTDG
+519 MLDTDG
-530 DGNISLTEVLVMA
+530 DGNISLTEMLVM
-543 DDSGIVTFYT
+543 SVEPESETTFLT

-563 NGMLNLSELTFFMTH
+563 NGMLNLSELTIFMAH
-578 MDDLDP
+578 LDDMDP

-601 LYELGES
+601 LWEFGES
-608 FDEDMKKDLVAGE
+608 SDEGMKMDLVAGE
-621 TAPFDGEFCPE
+621 TASFDGEFCPE
-632 DQPLPSGEYMVFFAD
+632 DQPLPSGEFMVFFAD

-659 ISLLNSFSMD
+659 ISLVNSFSMD
-669 DGGEPLSDVEE
+669 DVGEPLSDVEE

-700 DEFENFYY
+700 DEFENFFY
-708 QIQSLRDDD
+708 QIQSLQ
-717 EDHDNGGDDGGETNM
+717 DDGGDANM

-738 NHVVVGGFTD
+738 NLVVVGGYTD
-748 ATSCEAAGY
+748 ATSCEADGY
-757 MWTDMSQSSGGDDQ
+757 LWADMSQSSGGDDQ
-771 NNADTEDEGDEID
+771 NNTDTEDEGDEID

-827 GNNDS
+827 GNNDT

-843 ALYAMNLDVDDISKG
+843 ALYAMNLDIDDISKG

-919 ERMNDS
+919 ETMN
-925 MEDSME
+925 DSME

-945 SDSWNVD
+945 SETWNVD

-957 ALEETN
+957 AFEETN
-963 NAWYAD
+963 NAWHTD

-999 TWEDEEMNMFPVCEW
+999 TWEDEEMNMFPVCDW
-1014 YYAVTLANGSMMEDQ
+1014 YYAVTFANGSMMEDQ

-1038 DYMITLVDNASYE
+1038 DYMITLVDNASYD

-1111 ESGTLTVYATGDGT
+1111 ESGTLTVYATGDGS

-1157 IAGRRNRA
+1157 IAGRRNKA

>member
-1 MKPGAAILMAL
+1 MTDSTSINMKPGAAILMAL

-32 SMNTIA
+32 SMNTMA
-38 DMNYDALHLLVD
+38 SMDYDELDMIVD

-64 IHVYDDDNF
+64 IHVYDGDGF

-78 PRDMTENDDFDNTSW
+78 PEDMMEESDNTSW
-93 DTPNQ
+93 NTH
-98 YWADISLV
+98 WADISLT
-106 LFFEGSIDAPPMAD
+106 LFFEGSVDASPMAD

-132 DSNGYTVGQAYTQIC
+132 DSYDGSTVGHAFTEIC
-147 MVNGSACDT
+147 MANGSVCEMPT
-156 STDDTEAEDTF
+156 LDTEAEDTF
-167 NEIDVDGD
+167 NEVDVDGD

-189 MRSENNDSP
+189 MRSQNNESP
-198 MNTSEETELLDAMAD
+198 MNTSEEIILLDAMAD

-227 DANDGMLEFNEFMEF
+227 DANDGMLEFYEFMD
-242 FYNEF
+242 FYY
-247 MSNEFTDYDLYYM
+247 DYIM
-260 DDDDNRT
+260 
-267 LEIHINDGGDYGYA
+267 GDYESVGAMLDETGVLTVMIHNGDGNIAYVQIVIMDMYQNELINETHFPA
-281 FVSLANMENE
+281 DSSDPTNGFDDWTSPDCCADSGMYTILVYVYDENDSMIGMEFLTVGE
-291 VVYNSTFNT
+291 MPTQEEMMFQM
-300 TFWTLDLHANNL
+300 FDLDGNG
-312 YENIYFLT
+312 T
-320 ISIYDTMGDII
+320 ISID
-331 YMSGD
+331 
-336 TLGEMDYEQMV
+336 
-347 FDMYDNNSDGVI
+347 
-359 SWEEYSLFL
+359 EYI
-368 MDTDTDWDED
+368 
-378 EEEHFDM
+378 
-385 VDKDDD
+385 
-391 GAVNSSELIYYENS
+391 AV
-405 LLIENDEPV
+405 
-414 MDTDEESELLAEMA
+414 M
-428 DYDIGW
+428 
-434 ESEDGTDSEDA
+434 EDGS
-445 GDGMLEF
+445 
-452 NEFMNYENGYSSM
+452 NETVDEQTKSM
-465 DNVSLNLFKGMFLS
+465 ITNLFTGE
-479 QDVND
+479 DV
-484 DGGLDIDE
+484 DGDQELNMDE
-492 FSSFMELMMNN
+492 FSSFVEAMNNMGEGGEGEYSEMELMM
-503 TDGSDDSDDSD
+503 T
-514 DSGDS
+514 
-519 LFMMMMLDTDG
+519 MLDTDG

-543 DDSGIVTFYT
+543 DDSEIVTFYT

-563 NGMLNLSELTFFMTH
+563 NGMLNLSELTFFMAH

-601 LYELGES
+601 LWEFGES
-608 FDEDMKKDLVAGE
+608 SDEGMKMDLVAGE
-621 TAPFDGEFCPE
+621 TASFDGEFCPE
-632 DQPLPSGEYMVFFAD
+632 DQPLPSGEFMVFFAD

-659 ISLLNSFSMD
+659 ISLVNSFSTD
-669 DGGEPLSDVEE
+669 DSGEPLSDVEE

-700 DEFENFYY
+700 DEFENFFY
-708 QIQSLRDDD
+708 QIQSLQDDD

-738 NHVVVGGFTD
+738 NLVVVGGYTD
-748 ATSCEAAGY
+748 ATSCEADGY
-757 MWTDMSQSSGGDDQ
+757 LWADMSQSSGGDDQ
-771 NNADTEDEGDEID
+771 NNTDTEDEGDEID

-827 GNNDS
+827 GNNDT

-843 ALYAMNLDVDDISKG
+843 ALYAMNLDIDDISKG

-904 AHTFVVMDEEDDQSN
+904 AHTFVVMDVEDDQSN
-919 ERMNDS
+919 ETMN
-925 MEDSME
+925 DSME

-945 SDSWNVD
+945 SETWNVD

-957 ALEETN
+957 AFEETN

-976 ESLIFTLSKVENATL
+976 ESLIFKLSKVENATL
-991 PTEEEDDW
+991 PTEEDDDW

-1038 DYMITLVDNASYE
+1038 DYMITLVDNASYD

-1111 ESGTLTVYATGDGT
+1111 ESGTLTVYATGDGS

-1157 IAGRRNRA
+1157 IAGRRNKA

>member
-1 MKPGAAILMAL
+1 MTDSTSINMKPGAAILMAL

-38 DMNYDALHLLVD
+38 SMDYDELDMIVD

-64 IHVYDDDNF
+64 IHVYDGDGF

-78 PRDMTENDDFDNTSW
+78 PEDMMEESDNTSW
-93 DTPNQ
+93 NTH
-98 YWADISLV
+98 WADISLT
-106 LFFEGSIDAPPMAD
+106 LFFEGSIDASPMAD

-132 DSNGYTVGQAYTQIC
+132 DSYDGYTVGHAFTEIC
-147 MVNGSACDT
+147 MANGSVCEMPT
-156 STDDTEAEDTF
+156 LDTEAEDTF
-167 NEIDVDGD
+167 NEVDVDGD

-189 MRSENNDSP
+189 MRSQNNESP
-198 MNTSEETELLDAMAD
+198 MNTSEEIILLDAMAD

-227 DANDGMLEFNEFMEF
+227 DANDGMLEFYEFMD
-242 FYNEF
+242 FYYDYIMGDYESVGAMLDETGVLTVMIHNGDGNIAYVQIVIMDMYQNELI
-247 MSNEFTDYDLYYM
+247 NETHFPADSSDPTNGFDDWTSPDCCADSGMYMILVHLYDENNSMIEVTFLTVGEM
-260 DDDDNRT
+260 PTEEESMFLMFD
-267 LEIHINDGGDYGYA
+267 NDGNG
-281 FVSLANMENE
+281 N
-291 VVYNSTFNT
+291 
-300 TFWTLDLHANNL
+300 
-312 YENIYFLT
+312 
-320 ISIYDTMGDII
+320 ISID
-331 YMSGD
+331 
-336 TLGEMDYEQMV
+336 
-347 FDMYDNNSDGVI
+347 
-359 SWEEYSLFL
+359 EYF
-368 MDTDTDWDED
+368 
-378 EEEHFDM
+378 
-385 VDKDDD
+385 
-391 GAVNSSELIYYENS
+391 A
-405 LLIENDEPV
+405 LIEGSNNETIDEQ
-414 MDTDEESELLAEMA
+414 TK
-428 DYDIGW
+428 
-434 ESEDGTDSEDA
+434 
-445 GDGMLEF
+445 
-452 NEFMNYENGYSSM
+452 SM
-465 DNVSLNLFKGMFLS
+465 ITNLFMGE
-479 QDVND
+479 DV
-484 DGGLDIDE
+484 DGDQELNMDE
-492 FSSFMELMMNN
+492 FSSFLEAMINMGEGGEGEYSEMEM
-503 TDGSDDSDDSD
+503 
-514 DSGDS
+514 
-519 LFMMMMLDTDG
+519 MMMMLDENQDGNITLSEILVMVEENQSDASQMTTFYTNMFNNEDVDENALLDAGEFAVFFRVLVELDGEDCYEVMVGYAFMVEGEFEDEEGNYTDYMVGDTAPSNGTYCVQTGMDSDGFLYMHDTNGDDQLSLTEILAAISDENSTSMDLMIIGWVFESYDDNSDQLLGPNELGQFIDRIDNEYDYQPTPVQMMDLIDTDG
-530 DGNISLTEVLVMA
+530 DGSVSMNEIVLWISAENEEPMSEIEKEYLGIMFMMFDA
-543 DDSGIVTFYT
+543 DA
-553 NVFNHNDFNG
+553 NA
-563 NGMLNLSELTFFMTH
+563 MLNASEFP
-578 MDDLDP
+578 D
-584 SYCYEVKAG
+584 
-593 DNVMEDGE
+593 
-601 LYELGES
+601 
-608 FDEDMKKDLVAGE
+608 
-621 TAPFDGEFCPE
+621 
-632 DQPLPSGEYMVFFAD
+632 
-647 LNGDGKISLTEA
+647 
-659 ISLLNSFSMD
+659 
-669 DGGEPLSDVEE
+669 
-680 EWVSI
+680 
-685 AFKMN
+685 
-690 DRDGDELLDD
+690 
-700 DEFENFYY
+700 FYY
-708 QIQSLRDDD
+708 AMQSQ
-717 EDHDNGGDDGGETNM
+717 DHDNGGDDGGETNM
-732 VCYDRE
+732 VCYDTV
-738 NHVVVGGFTD
+738 NHVVVGGYTD
-748 ATSCEAAGY
+748 ATSCEADGY
-757 MWTDMSQSSGGDDQ
+757 LWADMSQSSGGDDQ
-771 NNADTEDEGDEID
+771 NNTDTEDEGDEID

-827 GNNDS
+827 GNNDT

-843 ALYAMNLDVDDISKG
+843 ALYAMNLDIDDISKG

-904 AHTFVVMDEEDDQSN
+904 AHTFVVMDVEDDQSN
-919 ERMNDS
+919 ETMN
-925 MEDSME
+925 DSME

-945 SDSWNVD
+945 SETWNVD

-957 ALEETN
+957 AFEETN
-963 NAWYAD
+963 NAWHTD

-999 TWEDEEMNMFPVCEW
+999 TWEDEEMNMFPVCDW
-1014 YYAVTLANGSMMEDQ
+1014 YYAVTFANGSMMEDQ

-1038 DYMITLVDNASYE
+1038 DYMITLVDNASYD

>member
-1 MKPGAAILMAL
+1 M
-12 ALITTTF
+12 
-19 AGVSY
+19 
-24 ADPTTGNG
+24 PT
-32 SMNTIA
+32 
-38 DMNYDALHLLVD
+38 L
-50 FDANGTDYTALTAE
+50 
-64 IHVYDDDNF
+64 
-73 SAWFG
+73 
-78 PRDMTENDDFDNTSW
+78 
-93 DTPNQ
+93 
-98 YWADISLV
+98 
-106 LFFEGSIDAPPMAD
+106 
-120 EGTWYSVDAYVN
+120 
-132 DSNGYTVGQAYTQIC
+132 
-147 MVNGSACDT
+147 
-156 STDDTEAEDTF
+156 DTEAEDTF
-167 NEIDVDGD
+167 NEVDVDGD

-189 MRSENNDSP
+189 MRSQNNESP
-198 MNTSEETELLDAMAD
+198 MNTSEEIILLDAMAD

-227 DANDGMLEFNEFMEF
+227 DANDGMLEFYEFMD
-242 FYNEF
+242 FYY
-247 MSNEFTDYDLYYM
+247 DYIM
-260 DDDDNRT
+260 
-267 LEIHINDGGDYGYA
+267 GDYESVGAMLDETGVLTVMIHNGDGNIAYVQIVIMDMYQNELINETHFPA
-281 FVSLANMENE
+281 DSSDPTNGFDDWTSPDCCADSGMYTILVYVYDENDSMIGMEFLTVGE
-291 VVYNSTFNT
+291 MPTQEEMMFQM
-300 TFWTLDLHANNL
+300 FDLDGNG
-312 YENIYFLT
+312 T
-320 ISIYDTMGDII
+320 ISID
-331 YMSGD
+331 
-336 TLGEMDYEQMV
+336 
-347 FDMYDNNSDGVI
+347 
-359 SWEEYSLFL
+359 EYI
-368 MDTDTDWDED
+368 
-378 EEEHFDM
+378 
-385 VDKDDD
+385 
-391 GAVNSSELIYYENS
+391 AV
-405 LLIENDEPV
+405 
-414 MDTDEESELLAEMA
+414 M
-428 DYDIGW
+428 
-434 ESEDGTDSEDA
+434 EDGS
-445 GDGMLEF
+445 
-452 NEFMNYENGYSSM
+452 NETVDEQTKSM
-465 DNVSLNLFKGMFLS
+465 ITNLFTGE
-479 QDVND
+479 DV
-484 DGGLDIDE
+484 DGDQELNMDE
-492 FSSFMELMMNN
+492 FSSFVEAMNNMGEGGEGEYSEMELMM
-503 TDGSDDSDDSD
+503 T
-514 DSGDS
+514 
-519 LFMMMMLDTDG
+519 MLDTDG

-543 DDSGIVTFYT
+543 DDSEIVTFYT

-563 NGMLNLSELTFFMTH
+563 NGMLNLSELTIFMAH
-578 MDDLDP
+578 LDDMDP

-601 LYELGES
+601 LWEFGES
-608 FDEDMKKDLVAGE
+608 SDEGMKMDLVAGE
-621 TAPFDGEFCPE
+621 TASFDGEFCPE
-632 DQPLPSGEYMVFFAD
+632 DQPLPSGEFMVFFAD

-659 ISLLNSFSMD
+659 ISLVNSFSMD
-669 DGGEPLSDVEE
+669 DVGEPLSDVEE

-708 QIQSLRDDD
+708 QIQSLQDDD

-732 VCYDRE
+732 VCYDMV
-738 NHVVVGGFTD
+738 NHVVVGGYTD
-748 ATSCEAAGY
+748 ATSCEADGY
-757 MWTDMSQSSGGDDQ
+757 LWADMSQSSGGDDQ
-771 NNADTEDEGDEID
+771 NNTDTEDEGDEID

-827 GNNDS
+827 GNNDT

-843 ALYAMNLDVDDISKG
+843 ALYAMNLDIDDISKG

-919 ERMNDS
+919 ETMN
-925 MEDSME
+925 DSME

-945 SDSWNVD
+945 SETWNVD

-957 ALEETN
+957 AFEETN
-963 NAWYAD
+963 NAWHTD

-999 TWEDEEMNMFPVCEW
+999 TWEDEEMNMFPVCDW
-1014 YYAVTLANGSMMEDQ
+1014 YYAVTFANGSMMEDQ

-1038 DYMITLVDNASYE
+1038 DYMITLVDNASYD

-1111 ESGTLTVYATGDGT
+1111 ESGTLTVYATGDGS

-1157 IAGRRNRA
+1157 IAGRRNKA

>member
-1 MKPGAAILMAL
+1 MTDSTSINMKPGAAILMAL

-38 DMNYDALHLLVD
+38 SMDYDVLDMIVD

-64 IHVYDDDNF
+64 IHVYDGDGF

-78 PRDMTENDDFDNTSW
+78 PEDMMEESDNTSW
-93 DTPNQ
+93 NTH
-98 YWADISLV
+98 WADISLT
-106 LFFEGSIDAPPMAD
+106 LFFEGSVDASPMAD

-132 DSNGYTVGQAYTQIC
+132 DSYDGSTVGHAFTEIC
-147 MVNGSACDT
+147 MANGSVCEMPT
-156 STDDTEAEDTF
+156 LDTEAEDTF

-175 GAING
+175 GAITG
-180 TELINHENL
+180 QELIDFMNEQRYAENESAL
-189 MRSENNDSP
+189 NN
-198 MNTSEETELLDAMAD
+198 TEETELLEEMAMW
-213 YDTGFTSAD
+213 DTGWTSMD

-227 DANDGMLEFNEFMEF
+227 DANDSMIELNEFLAWYGDGDSEGAPTTAEFSLSNGYLYIWFYEEGDWSYATVELQDNNGNTVYNGTSTNSSWSIDMEENNLTD
-242 FYNEF
+242 NEYWVNF
-247 MSNEFTDYDLYYM
+247 TLIHPDGTVISIIGSWVSDYDYDQMMFDMFDLDGNGNISIDEYIAVMEDGSNETVD
-260 DDDDNRT
+260 
-267 LEIHINDGGDYGYA
+267 
-281 FVSLANMENE
+281 
-291 VVYNSTFNT
+291 
-300 TFWTLDLHANNL
+300 
-312 YENIYFLT
+312 
-320 ISIYDTMGDII
+320 
-331 YMSGD
+331 
-336 TLGEMDYEQMV
+336 EQ
-347 FDMYDNNSDGVI
+347 
-359 SWEEYSLFL
+359 
-368 MDTDTDWDED
+368 T
-378 EEEHFDM
+378 
-385 VDKDDD
+385 K
-391 GAVNSSELIYYENS
+391 
-405 LLIENDEPV
+405 
-414 MDTDEESELLAEMA
+414 
-428 DYDIGW
+428 
-434 ESEDGTDSEDA
+434 
-445 GDGMLEF
+445 
-452 NEFMNYENGYSSM
+452 SM
-465 DNVSLNLFKGMFLS
+465 ITNLFTGE
-479 QDVND
+479 DV
-484 DGGLDIDE
+484 DGDQELNMDE
-492 FSSFMELMMNN
+492 FSSFVEAMNN
-503 TDGSDDSDDSD
+503 MGEDDDEDD
-514 DSGDS
+514 
-519 LFMMMMLDTDG
+519 LEMMMMMLDTDG

-543 DDSGIVTFYT
+543 DDSEIVTFYT

-563 NGMLNLSELTFFMTH
+563 NGMLNLSELTIFMAH
-578 MDDLDP
+578 LDDMDP

-601 LYELGES
+601 LWEFGES
-608 FDEDMKKDLVAGE
+608 SDEGMKMDLVAGE
-621 TAPFDGEFCPE
+621 TASFDGEFCPE
-632 DQPLPSGEYMVFFAD
+632 DQPLPSGEFMVFFAD

-659 ISLLNSFSMD
+659 ISLLNSFSTD
-669 DGGEPLSDVEE
+669 DSGEPLSDVEE

-700 DEFENFYY
+700 DEFENFFY
-708 QIQSLRDDD
+708 QIQSLQDDD

-738 NHVVVGGFTD
+738 NLVVVGGYTD
-748 ATSCEAAGY
+748 ATSCEADGY
-757 MWTDMSQSSGGDDQ
+757 LWADMSQSSGGDDQ
-771 NNADTEDEGDEID
+771 NNTDTEDEGDEID

-843 ALYAMNLDVDDISKG
+843 ALYAMNLDIDDISKG

-919 ERMNDS
+919 ETMN
-925 MEDSME
+925 DSME

-945 SDSWNVD
+945 SETWNVD

-957 ALEETN
+957 AFEETN

-976 ESLIFTLSKVENATL
+976 ESLIFKLSKVENATL
-991 PTEEEDDW
+991 PTEEDDDW

-1038 DYMITLVDNASYE
+1038 DYMITLVDNASYD

-1157 IAGRRNRA
+1157 IAGRRNKA

>member
-1 MKPGAAILMAL
+1 MTDSTSINMKPGAAILMAL

-32 SMNTIA
+32 SMNTMA
-38 DMNYDALHLLVD
+38 SMDYDELDMIVD

-64 IHVYDDDNF
+64 IHVYDGDGF

-78 PRDMTENDDFDNTSW
+78 PEDMMEESDNTSW
-93 DTPNQ
+93 NTH
-98 YWADISLV
+98 WADISLT
-106 LFFEGSIDAPPMAD
+106 LFFEGSVDASPMAD

-132 DSNGYTVGQAYTQIC
+132 DSYDGSTVGHAFTEIC
-147 MVNGSACDT
+147 MANGSVCEMPT
-156 STDDTEAEDTF
+156 LDTEAEDTF
-167 NEIDVDGD
+167 NEVDVDGD

-189 MRSENNDSP
+189 MRSQNNESP
-198 MNTSEETELLDAMAD
+198 MNTSEEIILLDAMAD

-227 DANDGMLEFNEFMEF
+227 DANDGMLEFYEFMD
-242 FYNEF
+242 FYY
-247 MSNEFTDYDLYYM
+247 DYIM
-260 DDDDNRT
+260 
-267 LEIHINDGGDYGYA
+267 GDYESVGAMLDETGVLTVMIHNGDGNIAYVQIVIMDMYQNELINETHFPA
-281 FVSLANMENE
+281 DSSDPTNGFDDWTSPDCCADSGMYTILVYVYDENDSMIGMEFLTVGE
-291 VVYNSTFNT
+291 MPTQEEMMFQM
-300 TFWTLDLHANNL
+300 FDLDGNG
-312 YENIYFLT
+312 T
-320 ISIYDTMGDII
+320 ISIDEYIAVMEDGSNETVD
-331 YMSGD
+331 
-336 TLGEMDYEQMV
+336 EQTKSMIT
-347 FDMYDNNSDGVI
+347 N
-359 SWEEYSLFL
+359 LF
-368 MDTDTDWDED
+368 M
-378 EEEHFDM
+378 
-385 VDKDDD
+385 
-391 GAVNSSELIYYENS
+391 
-405 LLIENDEPV
+405 
-414 MDTDEESELLAEMA
+414 
-428 DYDIGW
+428 
-434 ESEDGTDSEDA
+434 SEDVD
-445 GDGMLEF
+445 GDQE
-452 NEFMNYENGYSSM
+452 
-465 DNVSLNLFKGMFLS
+465 LNM
-479 QDVND
+479 
-484 DGGLDIDE
+484 DE
-492 FSSFMELMMNN
+492 FSSFVEAMNNMGEGGEGEYSEMELMM
-503 TDGSDDSDDSD
+503 T
-514 DSGDS
+514 
-519 LFMMMMLDTDG
+519 MLDTDG

-543 DDSGIVTFYT
+543 DDSEIVTFYT

-563 NGMLNLSELTFFMTH
+563 NGMLNLSELTIFMAH
-578 MDDLDP
+578 LDDMDP

-601 LYELGES
+601 LWEFGES
-608 FDEDMKKDLVAGE
+608 SDEGMKMDLVAGE
-621 TAPFDGEFCPE
+621 TASFDGEFCPE
-632 DQPLPSGEYMVFFAD
+632 DQPLPSGEFMVFYAD

-659 ISLLNSFSMD
+659 ISLVNSFSMD
-669 DGGEPLSDVEE
+669 DVGEPLSDVEE

-700 DEFENFYY
+700 DEFENFFY
-708 QIQSLRDDD
+708 QIQSLQDDD

-738 NHVVVGGFTD
+738 NLVVVGGYTD
-748 ATSCEAAGY
+748 ATSCEADGY
-757 MWTDMSQSSGGDDQ
+757 LWADMSQSSGGDDQ
-771 NNADTEDEGDEID
+771 NNTDTEDEGDEID

-843 ALYAMNLDVDDISKG
+843 ALYAMNLDIDDISKG

-904 AHTFVVMDEEDDQSN
+904 AHTFVVMDVEDDQSN
-919 ERMNDS
+919 ETMN
-925 MEDSME
+925 DSME

-945 SDSWNVD
+945 SETWNVD

-957 ALEETN
+957 AFEETN
-963 NAWYAD
+963 NAWHTD

-976 ESLIFTLSKVENATL
+976 ESLIFKLSKVENATL

-999 TWEDEEMNMFPVCEW
+999 TWEDEEMNMFPVCDW
-1014 YYAVTLANGSMMEDQ
+1014 YYAVTFANGSMMEDQ

-1038 DYMITLVDNASYE
+1038 DYMITLVDNASYD

-1111 ESGTLTVYATGDGT
+1111 ESGTLTVYATGDGS

-1157 IAGRRNRA
+1157 IAGRRNKA